1 MKKKL
6 LLLSLIV
13 LGIILY
19 PKDTYAFSSENYK
32 NKSLCGTYEVAGM
45 HADGVIDPVACF
57 NVFEDAQAWM
67 KNNGAEDL
75 VIFHRLNGKTVILDA
90 NMALVDLSVHSGTL
104 NFYTTKESSDAYTYM
119 NNESTYGGGDGAFI
133 EAAYSNLRQ
142 IFMAKVKIANFT
154 GWIAVDNY
162 EIVPITWVKSSSSYT
177 VTEESIR
184 HNYVTRVQ
192 DSYSGNAGSTIGP
205 KPDMLSTGT
214 YYSYDG
220 HFFYK
225 DRKTMLKDY
234 KNNTHN
240 NAVNKND
247 EYYNYYMYLS
257 NHTRTNYSSQNIDE
271 YIRNNMGYYRDVFGN
286 SASSGASRLYG
297 KGQFFYYVQEKYG
310 ANAVLALSLSR
321 NETKNGTSNLAI
333 NNNNGFGLNAV
344 DSNPNNGKSWYPS
357 FTYSIAKYGS
367 HWITHKYADVKE
379 WQYFGPQFGNK
390 GIGMNVKY
398 ASDPYW
404 SEKMAANYYS
414 LDKSKGLQD
423 YNYYQLGVLKQG
435 AVIARSDAS
444 NSAKEVYKYPE
455 AEDAVV
461 IVGEKEGETV
471 NGDATW
477 YEVVSDLN
485 LDSNYNEKGE
495 GEAYNWD
502 MTVYVPAAYIKKIN
516 KGKNGYVSPNS
527 VTKYQDSEYE
537 YDLYVE
543 EADVKPKV
551 AKSVK
556 ETSFYYD
563 SALTTKKDQKLVN
576 NRYVMVYSA
585 AYDKNGVAVSYL
597 VTSDYWYD
605 QKEWVP
611 ADSITFVTSDY
622 GKFSVTASGNQYTW
636 VNSNTED
643 IEETKISGHYTNSY
657 APILEEKVVNG
668 QTWYKV
674 PVDISGTTDEFGWT
688 LASAPNV
695 YVEKRNAKAANTA
708 PVIIAED
715 KTIVQGTKFNYKEG
729 VTATDNEDG
738 PLTDKIEVVEET
750 VKIDVVGSYQVT
762 YKVTDKNNATTTKT
776 ITVTVTE
783 NQKPVINAEDKEVI
797 QYRELD
803 ELDGVSATDEE
814 DGKVEVKVKNSTVK
828 LDTPGDYEITY
839 QATDTYNQTT
849 EKTIKVTVIKDE
861 APVINAEDKT
871 ITQGT
876 KFEALKDVTAEDKEE
891 GKIKEI
897 EVVKN
902 DVKEKEIGKY
912 EVTYKAVDSYKNET
926 TKTITVTVVENQ
938 KPVINAEDKTIY
950 LNEEFDELDGVTAE
964 DPEDGKIEKIEVI
977 QNDVKTDEVGK
988 YKVIYRVEDTF
999 GNVVEKEITVTV
1011 EEKKIEEK
1019 DGTFYFEYLKKV
1031 NGKLQIK
1038 GYNAIKGIDHTL
1050 DTDISFY
1057 IVFQDLKTGK
1067 EYTQELTRITDKEE
1081 ITRPVYSTDGKD
1093 YTYSWFKGNL
1103 DIDSLPD
1110 GDYNLYIVT
1119 ESKDYY
1125 AKSKVNNKVLKE
1137 QVAEYTS
1144 EKTVTTRNDYRDVE
1158 MPLQFV
1164 IRTEKIAEK
1173 TTDSLYNQ
1181 YTQYRTFAIEN
1192 NKLHIKGTAYSMGMN
1207 LSTSK
1212 KVTREIIFENQD
1224 NYKTYSYDLG
1234 SITNGLYEV
1243 GSALNDGLDKTRA
1256 WFDKTIDISNI
1267 PTGTYTIY
1275 IATQSNVN
1283 DYSELTELL
1292 SRNLDDVILEING
1305 KTYSFT
1311 IDTNER
1317 YRIEMNVEK
1326 SLK

>member
-19 PKDTYAFSSENYK
+19 PKNTYAFSSEDYK

-45 HADGVIDPVACF
+45 HADGEIAPVACF
-57 NVFEDAQAWM
+57 SVFEDAQAWM

-177 VTEESIR
+177 VTAESIR

-192 DSYSGNAGSTIGP
+192 DTYSGNAGSTIGP

-240 NAVNKND
+240 NAVNKNN

-321 NETKNGTSNLAI
+321 NETGNGRSNLAI

-636 VNSNTED
+636 VNSNTQD
-643 IEETKISGHYTNSY
+643 IEATKISGQYHNSY

-695 YVEKRNAKAANTA
+695 YVEKRNAKAENTA
-708 PVIIAED
+708 PIITASN
-715 KTIVQGTKFNYKEG
+715 KTIVQGTKFDYKAG

-762 YKVTDKNNATTTKT
+762 YKVTDKNNVTTTKT

-839 QATDTYNQTT
+839 QATDTYKQTT

-876 KFEALKDVTAEDKEE
+876 KFKPLEGVTAEDKEE
-891 GKIKEI
+891 GEIKDI

-902 DVKEKEIGKY
+902 DVNEKVIDTY

-926 TKTITVTVVENQ
+926 TKTIKVTVVENQ

-950 LNEEFDELDGVTAE
+950 LNEKFNPLEGVTAE

-977 QNDVKTDEVGK
+977 QNDVKTDEVGT

-1011 EEKKIEEK
+1011 EEKKLEEK
-1019 DGTFYFEYLKKV
+1019 SGEFYLESLEWNNDDKKFTVSGYLIIYDINNENKEYEVVFKDKNSDKEYTVKVNSWIKDTPYDLGKV
-1031 NGKLQIK
+1031 NG
-1038 GYNAIKGIDHTL
+1038 N
-1050 DTDISFY
+1050 S
-1057 IVFQDLKTGK
+1057 
-1067 EYTQELTRITDKEE
+1067 
-1081 ITRPVYSTDGKD
+1081 YSN
-1093 YTYSWFKGNL
+1093 SWFKGTL
-1103 DIDSLPD
+1103 DMTDIPN
-1110 GDYNLYIVT
+1110 GDYELYMKATNDKYYTEQIFDNLFNVTIDKRGEDNVHGYNFKVLQNYKSQKMEINIREELYTTSQAPTYRDMINGYEQIEFQDNKLYIQGYSYNYAGTYDNPDNIKRVLIL
-1119 ESKDYY
+1119 ENQKDYSQKY
-1125 AKSKVNNKVLKE
+1125 IDLGCTKGPYEITSLDDKSKKYVWYEKAVN
-1137 QVAEYTS
+1137 
-1144 EKTVTTRNDYRDVE
+1144 
-1158 MPLQFV
+1158 
-1164 IRTEKIAEK
+1164 
-1173 TTDSLYNQ
+1173 
-1181 YTQYRTFAIEN
+1181 IEN
-1192 NKLHIKGTAYSMGMN
+1192 LEK
-1207 LSTSK
+1207 
-1212 KVTREIIFENQD
+1212 
-1224 NYKTYSYDLG
+1224 
-1234 SITNGLYEV
+1234 
-1243 GSALNDGLDKTRA
+1243 
-1256 WFDKTIDISNI
+1256 
-1267 PTGTYTIY
+1267 GTYTLQVY
-1275 IATQSNVN
+1275 TKTRDAEDYGDLN
-1283 DYSELTELL
+1283 DLFG
-1292 SRNLDDVILEING
+1292 ILETKKTTIGN
-1305 KTYSFT
+1305 KTYQ
-1311 IDTNER
+1311 IQINKDRENR
-1317 YRIEMNVEK
+1317 VE
-1326 SLK
+1326 LIVE

>member
-19 PKDTYAFSSENYK
+19 PKNTYAFSSEDYK

-57 NVFEDAQAWM
+57 SVFEDAQAWM

-321 NETKNGTSNLAI
+321 NETGNGRSNLAI

-485 LDSNYNEKGE
+485 LDSNYNEEGE

-695 YVEKRNAKAANTA
+695 YVEKRNAKAENTA
-708 PVIIAED
+708 PIITASN
-715 KTIVQGTKFNYKEG
+715 KTIVQGTIFDYKAG

-750 VKIDVVGSYQVT
+750 VKIDTVGSYQVT
-762 YKVTDKNNATTTKT
+762 YRVTDKNNVTTTKT

-783 NQKPVINAEDKEVI
+783 NKKPVINAEDKEVI
-797 QYRELD
+797 QYRELN

-977 QNDVKTDEVGK
+977 QNDVKTDEVGT

-1011 EEKKIEEK
+1011 EEKKLEEK
-1019 DGTFYFEYLKKV
+1019 SGEFYLESLEWNNDDKKFTVSGYLIIYDINNENKEYEVVFKDKNSDKEYTVKVNSWIKDTPYDLGKV
-1031 NGKLQIK
+1031 NG
-1038 GYNAIKGIDHTL
+1038 N
-1050 DTDISFY
+1050 S
-1057 IVFQDLKTGK
+1057 
-1067 EYTQELTRITDKEE
+1067 
-1081 ITRPVYSTDGKD
+1081 YSN
-1093 YTYSWFKGNL
+1093 SWFKGTL
-1103 DIDSLPD
+1103 DMTDIPN
-1110 GDYNLYIVT
+1110 GDYELYMKATNDKYYTEQIFDNLFNVTIDKRGEDNVHGYNFKVLQNYKSQKMEINIREELYTTSQAPTYRDMINGYEQIEFQDNKLYIQGYSYNYAGTYDNPDNIKRVLIL
-1119 ESKDYY
+1119 ENQKDYSQKY
-1125 AKSKVNNKVLKE
+1125 IDLGCTKGPYEITSLDDKSKKYVWYEKAVN
-1137 QVAEYTS
+1137 
-1144 EKTVTTRNDYRDVE
+1144 
-1158 MPLQFV
+1158 
-1164 IRTEKIAEK
+1164 
-1173 TTDSLYNQ
+1173 
-1181 YTQYRTFAIEN
+1181 IEN
-1192 NKLHIKGTAYSMGMN
+1192 LEK
-1207 LSTSK
+1207 
-1212 KVTREIIFENQD
+1212 
-1224 NYKTYSYDLG
+1224 
-1234 SITNGLYEV
+1234 
-1243 GSALNDGLDKTRA
+1243 
-1256 WFDKTIDISNI
+1256 
-1267 PTGTYTIY
+1267 GTYTLQVY
-1275 IATQSNVN
+1275 TKTRDAEDYGDLN
-1283 DYSELTELL
+1283 DLFG
-1292 SRNLDDVILEING
+1292 ILETKKTTIGN
-1305 KTYSFT
+1305 KTYQ
-1311 IDTNER
+1311 IQINKDRENR
-1317 YRIEMNVEK
+1317 VE
-1326 SLK
+1326 LIVE

>member
-19 PKDTYAFSSENYK
+19 PKNTYAFSSADYK

-57 NVFEDAQAWM
+57 SVFEDAQAWM

-205 KPDMLSTGT
+205 KPDMLSTST

-321 NETKNGTSNLAI
+321 NETGNGRSNLAI

-435 AVIARSDAS
+435 AVIARNDAS

-674 PVDISGTTDEFGWT
+674 PVDISGTTNEFGWT

-750 VKIDVVGSYQVT
+750 VKIDTVGSYQVT
-762 YKVTDKNNATTTKT
+762 YQVTDKNNTTTTKT

-783 NQKPVINAEDKEVI
+783 NKKPVINAEDKEVT
-797 QYRELD
+797 QYRELN

-977 QNDVKTDEVGK
+977 KNDVKTDEVGT

-1011 EEKKIEEK
+1011 EEKKLEEK
-1019 DGTFYFEYLKKV
+1019 SGEFYLESLEWNNDDKKFTVSGYLIIYDINNENKEYEVVFKDKNSDKEYTVKVNSWIKDTPYDLGKV
-1031 NGKLQIK
+1031 NG
-1038 GYNAIKGIDHTL
+1038 N
-1050 DTDISFY
+1050 S
-1057 IVFQDLKTGK
+1057 
-1067 EYTQELTRITDKEE
+1067 
-1081 ITRPVYSTDGKD
+1081 YSN
-1093 YTYSWFKGNL
+1093 SWFKGTL
-1103 DIDSLPD
+1103 DMTDIPN
-1110 GDYNLYIVT
+1110 GDYELYMKATNDKYYTEQIFDNLFNVTIDKRGEDNVHGYNFKVLQNYKSQKMEINIREELYTTSQSPTYRDMINGYEQIEFQDNKLYIQGYSYNYAGTYDNPDNIKRVLIL
-1119 ESKDYY
+1119 ENQKDYSQKY
-1125 AKSKVNNKVLKE
+1125 IDLGCTKGPYEITSLDDKSKKYVWYEKAVN
-1137 QVAEYTS
+1137 
-1144 EKTVTTRNDYRDVE
+1144 
-1158 MPLQFV
+1158 
-1164 IRTEKIAEK
+1164 
-1173 TTDSLYNQ
+1173 
-1181 YTQYRTFAIEN
+1181 IEN
-1192 NKLHIKGTAYSMGMN
+1192 LEK
-1207 LSTSK
+1207 
-1212 KVTREIIFENQD
+1212 
-1224 NYKTYSYDLG
+1224 
-1234 SITNGLYEV
+1234 
-1243 GSALNDGLDKTRA
+1243 
-1256 WFDKTIDISNI
+1256 
-1267 PTGTYTIY
+1267 GTYTLQVY
-1275 IATQSNVN
+1275 TKTRDAEDYGDLN
-1283 DYSELTELL
+1283 DLFG
-1292 SRNLDDVILEING
+1292 ILETKKTTIGN
-1305 KTYSFT
+1305 KTYQ
-1311 IDTNER
+1311 IQINKDRENR
-1317 YRIEMNVEK
+1317 VE
-1326 SLK
+1326 LIVE

>member
-19 PKDTYAFSSENYK
+19 PKNTYAFSSEDYK

-57 NVFEDAQAWM
+57 SVFEDAQAWM

-104 NFYTTKESSDAYTYM
+104 NFYTTKETADAYTYM
-119 NNESTYGGGDGAFI
+119 SNSSTYGGTDGAFI

-154 GWIAVDNY
+154 GWVAVDNY

-177 VTEESIR
+177 VTEDSIR
-184 HNYVTRVQ
+184 HNYVTKVQ
-192 DSYSGNAGSTIGP
+192 ESYNGNSGSTIGP

-240 NAVNKND
+240 NAVNKDN

-271 YIRNNMGYYRDVFGN
+271 YIRNNMGYYREVFGN
-286 SASSGASRLYG
+286 AASSGASRLYG
-297 KGQFFYYVQEKYG
+297 KGQFFYYAQEKHG
-310 ANAVLALSLSR
+310 VNAVLSLSLSR
-321 NETKNGTSNLAI
+321 NETGNGRSNLSI
-333 NNNNGFGLNAV
+333 NKNNGFGLNAV
-344 DSNPNNGKSWYPS
+344 DSSPTNSADWYAT
-357 FTYSIAKYGS
+357 FTESILGYAS
-367 HWITHKYADVKE
+367 HWITQRYADVTQ
-379 WQYFGPQFGNK
+379 WHYFGPQFGNK

-435 AVIARSDAS
+435 SVIARSDAK
-444 NSAKEVYKYPE
+444 NSAKEVYKFPE

-461 IVGEKEGETV
+461 IVGEKEGDVV

-477 YEVVSDLN
+477 YELVSDLN
-485 LDSNYNEKGE
+485 LDDNYNEQADGKD
-495 GEAYNWD
+495 YNWNK
-502 MTVYVPAAYIKKIN
+502 TVYVPATYIKKIN

-543 EADVKPKV
+543 DTTLKPKV

-563 SALTTKKDQKLVN
+563 SALTTKKEQKLVN

-657 APILEEKVVNG
+657 APILEEKVVDG
-668 QTWYKV
+668 QIWYRV
-674 PVDISGTTDEFGWT
+674 PVDISGTTNEFGWT

-738 PLTDKIEVVEET
+738 SLTDKIEVVEET
-750 VKIDVVGSYQVT
+750 VNIDVVGSYQVT

-783 NQKPVINAEDKEVI
+783 NKKPVINAEDKEVI
-797 QYRELD
+797 QYRELN

-849 EKTIKVTVIKDE
+849 EKTIKITVIKDE

-977 QNDVKTDEVGK
+977 KNDVKTDEVGT

-1011 EEKKIEEK
+1011 EEKKLEEK
-1019 DGTFYFEYLKKV
+1019 SGEFYLESLEWNNDDKKFTVSGYLIIYDINNENKEYEVVFKDKNSDKEYTVKVNSWIKDTPYDLGKV
-1031 NGKLQIK
+1031 NG
-1038 GYNAIKGIDHTL
+1038 N
-1050 DTDISFY
+1050 S
-1057 IVFQDLKTGK
+1057 
-1067 EYTQELTRITDKEE
+1067 
-1081 ITRPVYSTDGKD
+1081 YSN
-1093 YTYSWFKGNL
+1093 SWFKGTL
-1103 DIDSLPD
+1103 DMTDIPN
-1110 GDYNLYIVT
+1110 GDYELYMKATNDKYYTEQIFDNLFNVTIDKRGEDNVHGYNFKVLQNYKSQKMEINIREELYTTSQAPTYRDMINGYEQIEFQDNKLYIQGYSYNYAGTYDNPDNIKRVLIL
-1119 ESKDYY
+1119 ENQKDYSQKY
-1125 AKSKVNNKVLKE
+1125 IDLGCTKGPYEITSLDDKSKKYVWYEKAVN
-1137 QVAEYTS
+1137 
-1144 EKTVTTRNDYRDVE
+1144 
-1158 MPLQFV
+1158 
-1164 IRTEKIAEK
+1164 
-1173 TTDSLYNQ
+1173 
-1181 YTQYRTFAIEN
+1181 IEN
-1192 NKLHIKGTAYSMGMN
+1192 LEK
-1207 LSTSK
+1207 
-1212 KVTREIIFENQD
+1212 
-1224 NYKTYSYDLG
+1224 
-1234 SITNGLYEV
+1234 
-1243 GSALNDGLDKTRA
+1243 
-1256 WFDKTIDISNI
+1256 
-1267 PTGTYTIY
+1267 GTYTLQVY
-1275 IATQSNVN
+1275 TKTRDAEDYGDLN
-1283 DYSELTELL
+1283 DLFG
-1292 SRNLDDVILEING
+1292 ILETKKTTIGN
-1305 KTYSFT
+1305 KTYQ
-1311 IDTNER
+1311 IQINKDRENR
-1317 YRIEMNVEK
+1317 VE
-1326 SLK
+1326 LIVE

>member
-19 PKDTYAFSSENYK
+19 PKNTYAFSSEDYK

-57 NVFEDAQAWM
+57 SVFEDAQAWM

-104 NFYTTKESSDAYTYM
+104 NFYTAKESSDAYTYM

-321 NETKNGTSNLAI
+321 NETGNGRSNLAI

-750 VKIDVVGSYQVT
+750 VKIDTVGSYQVT
-762 YKVTDKNNATTTKT
+762 YRVTDKNNTTTTKT

-783 NQKPVINAEDKEVI
+783 NKKPVINAEDKEVT
-797 QYRELD
+797 QYRELN

-977 QNDVKTDEVGK
+977 KNDVKTDEVGT

-1011 EEKKIEEK
+1011 EEKKLEEK
-1019 DGTFYFEYLKKV
+1019 SGEFYLESLEWNNDDKKFTVSGYLIIYDINNENKEYEVVFKDKNSDKEYTVKVNSWIKDTPYDLGKV
-1031 NGKLQIK
+1031 NG
-1038 GYNAIKGIDHTL
+1038 N
-1050 DTDISFY
+1050 S
-1057 IVFQDLKTGK
+1057 
-1067 EYTQELTRITDKEE
+1067 
-1081 ITRPVYSTDGKD
+1081 YSN
-1093 YTYSWFKGNL
+1093 SWFKGTL
-1103 DIDSLPD
+1103 DMTDIPN
-1110 GDYNLYIVT
+1110 GDYELYMKATNDKYYTEQIFDNLFNVTIDKRGEDNVHGYNFKVLQNYKSQKMEINIREELYTTSQAPTYRDMINGYEQIEFQDNKLYIQGYSYNYAGTYDNPDNIKRVLIL
-1119 ESKDYY
+1119 ENQKDYSQKY
-1125 AKSKVNNKVLKE
+1125 IDLGCTKGPYEITSLDDKSKKYVWYEKAVN
-1137 QVAEYTS
+1137 
-1144 EKTVTTRNDYRDVE
+1144 
-1158 MPLQFV
+1158 
-1164 IRTEKIAEK
+1164 
-1173 TTDSLYNQ
+1173 
-1181 YTQYRTFAIEN
+1181 IEN
-1192 NKLHIKGTAYSMGMN
+1192 LEK
-1207 LSTSK
+1207 
-1212 KVTREIIFENQD
+1212 
-1224 NYKTYSYDLG
+1224 
-1234 SITNGLYEV
+1234 
-1243 GSALNDGLDKTRA
+1243 
-1256 WFDKTIDISNI
+1256 
-1267 PTGTYTIY
+1267 GTYTLQVY
-1275 IATQSNVN
+1275 TKTRDAEDYGDLN
-1283 DYSELTELL
+1283 DLFG
-1292 SRNLDDVILEING
+1292 ILETKKTTIGN
-1305 KTYSFT
+1305 KTYQ
-1311 IDTNER
+1311 IQINKDRENR
-1317 YRIEMNVEK
+1317 VE
-1326 SLK
+1326 LIVE

>member
-19 PKDTYAFSSENYK
+19 PKNTYAFSSEDYK

-57 NVFEDAQAWM
+57 SVFEDAQAWM

-695 YVEKRNAKAANTA
+695 YVEKRNAKAENTA
-708 PVIIAED
+708 PIITASN
-715 KTIVQGTKFNYKEG
+715 KTIVQGTKFDYKAG

-762 YKVTDKNNATTTKT
+762 YRVTDKNNTTTTKT

-783 NQKPVINAEDKEVI
+783 NKKPVINAEDKEVI
-797 QYRELD
+797 QYRELN

-839 QATDTYNQTT
+839 QATDTYKQTT

-876 KFEALKDVTAEDKEE
+876 KFKPLEGVTAEDKEE
-891 GKIKEI
+891 GEIKDI

-902 DVKEKEIGKY
+902 DVNEKVIDTY

-950 LNEEFDELDGVTAE
+950 LNEKFNPLEGVTAE
-964 DPEDGKIEKIEVI
+964 DPEDGEIKDIEVV
-977 QNDVKTDEVGK
+977 QNDVKTDEPGA

-1011 EEKKIEEK
+1011 EEKKLEEK
-1019 DGTFYFEYLKKV
+1019 SGEFYLESLEWNNDDKKFTVSGYLIIYDINNENKEYEVVFKDKNSDKEYTVKVNSWIKDTPYDLGKV
-1031 NGKLQIK
+1031 NG
-1038 GYNAIKGIDHTL
+1038 N
-1050 DTDISFY
+1050 S
-1057 IVFQDLKTGK
+1057 
-1067 EYTQELTRITDKEE
+1067 
-1081 ITRPVYSTDGKD
+1081 YSN
-1093 YTYSWFKGNL
+1093 SWFKGTL
-1103 DIDSLPD
+1103 DMTDIPN
-1110 GDYNLYIVT
+1110 GDYELYMKATNDKYYTEQIFDNLFNVTIDKRGEDNVHGYNFKVLQNYKSQKMEINIREELYTTSQAPTYRDMINGYEQIEFQDNKLYIQGYSYNYAGTYDNPDNIKRVLIL
-1119 ESKDYY
+1119 ENQKDYSQKY
-1125 AKSKVNNKVLKE
+1125 IDLGCTKGPYEITSLDDKSKKYVWYEKAVN
-1137 QVAEYTS
+1137 
-1144 EKTVTTRNDYRDVE
+1144 
-1158 MPLQFV
+1158 
-1164 IRTEKIAEK
+1164 
-1173 TTDSLYNQ
+1173 
-1181 YTQYRTFAIEN
+1181 IEN
-1192 NKLHIKGTAYSMGMN
+1192 LEK
-1207 LSTSK
+1207 
-1212 KVTREIIFENQD
+1212 
-1224 NYKTYSYDLG
+1224 
-1234 SITNGLYEV
+1234 
-1243 GSALNDGLDKTRA
+1243 
-1256 WFDKTIDISNI
+1256 
-1267 PTGTYTIY
+1267 GTYTLQVY
-1275 IATQSNVN
+1275 TKTRDAEDYGDLN
-1283 DYSELTELL
+1283 DLFG
-1292 SRNLDDVILEING
+1292 ILETKKTTIGN
-1305 KTYSFT
+1305 KTYQ
-1311 IDTNER
+1311 IQINKDRENR
-1317 YRIEMNVEK
+1317 VE
-1326 SLK
+1326 LIVE

>member
-19 PKDTYAFSSENYK
+19 PKETYAFSSEDYK

-57 NVFEDAQAWM
+57 SGFEDAQAWM
-67 KNNGAEDL
+67 RNNGAEDL

-104 NFYTTKESSDAYTYM
+104 NFYTTKETADAYTYM
-119 NNESTYGGGDGAFI
+119 SNSSTYGGTDGAFI

-154 GWIAVDNY
+154 GWVAVDNY

-177 VTEESIR
+177 VTEDSIR
-184 HNYVTRVQ
+184 HNYVTKVQ
-192 DSYSGNAGSTIGP
+192 ESYNGNSGSTIGP

-240 NAVNKND
+240 NAVNKDN

-271 YIRNNMGYYRDVFGN
+271 YIRNNMGYYREVFGN
-286 SASSGASRLYG
+286 AASSGASRLYG
-297 KGQFFYYVQEKYG
+297 KGQFFYYAQEKHG
-310 ANAVLALSLSR
+310 VNAVLSLSLSR
-321 NETKNGTSNLAI
+321 NETGNGRSNLSI
-333 NNNNGFGLNAV
+333 NKNNGFGLNAV
-344 DSNPNNGKSWYPS
+344 DSSPTNSADWYAT
-357 FTYSIAKYGS
+357 FTESILGYAS
-367 HWITHKYADVKE
+367 HWITQRYADVTQ
-379 WQYFGPQFGNK
+379 WHYFGPQFGNK

-435 AVIARSDAS
+435 AVIARSDAK
-444 NSAKEVYKYPE
+444 NSAKEVYKFPE

-461 IVGEKEGETV
+461 IVGEKEGDVV

-477 YEVVSDLN
+477 YELVSDLN
-485 LDSNYNEKGE
+485 LDDNYNEQADGKD
-495 GEAYNWD
+495 YNWNK
-502 MTVYVPAAYIKKIN
+502 TVYVPATYIKKIN
-516 KGKNGYVSPNS
+516 KGKNGYISPNS

-543 EADVKPKV
+543 DTTLKPKV

-636 VNSNTED
+636 VNSNTQD
-643 IEETKISGHYTNSY
+643 IEATKISGQYHNSY

-668 QTWYKV
+668 QTWYRV
-674 PVDISGTTDEFGWT
+674 PVDISGTTNEFGWT

-738 PLTDKIEVVEET
+738 SLTDKIEVVEET
-750 VKIDVVGSYQVT
+750 VNIDVVGSYQVT

-783 NQKPVINAEDKEVI
+783 NKKPVINAEDKEVI
-797 QYRELD
+797 QYRELN

-849 EKTIKVTVIKDE
+849 EKTIKITVIKDE

-977 QNDVKTDEVGK
+977 KNDVKTDEVGT

-1011 EEKKIEEK
+1011 EEKKLEEK
-1019 DGTFYFEYLKKV
+1019 SGEFYLESLEWNNDDKKFTVSGYLIIYDINNENKEYEVVFKDKNSDKEYTVKVNSWIKDTPYDLGKV
-1031 NGKLQIK
+1031 NG
-1038 GYNAIKGIDHTL
+1038 N
-1050 DTDISFY
+1050 S
-1057 IVFQDLKTGK
+1057 
-1067 EYTQELTRITDKEE
+1067 
-1081 ITRPVYSTDGKD
+1081 YSN
-1093 YTYSWFKGNL
+1093 SWFKGTL
-1103 DIDSLPD
+1103 DMTDIPN
-1110 GDYNLYIVT
+1110 GDYELYMKATNDKYYTEQIFDNLFNVTIDKRGEDNVHGYNFKVLQNYKSQKMEINIREELYTTSQAPTYRDMINGYEQIEFQDNKLYIQGYSYNYAGTYDNPDNIKRVLIL
-1119 ESKDYY
+1119 ENQKDYSQKY
-1125 AKSKVNNKVLKE
+1125 IDLGCTKGPYEITSLDDKSKKYVWYEKAVN
-1137 QVAEYTS
+1137 
-1144 EKTVTTRNDYRDVE
+1144 
-1158 MPLQFV
+1158 
-1164 IRTEKIAEK
+1164 
-1173 TTDSLYNQ
+1173 
-1181 YTQYRTFAIEN
+1181 IEN
-1192 NKLHIKGTAYSMGMN
+1192 LEK
-1207 LSTSK
+1207 
-1212 KVTREIIFENQD
+1212 
-1224 NYKTYSYDLG
+1224 
-1234 SITNGLYEV
+1234 
-1243 GSALNDGLDKTRA
+1243 
-1256 WFDKTIDISNI
+1256 
-1267 PTGTYTIY
+1267 GTYTLQVY
-1275 IATQSNVN
+1275 TKTRDAEDYGDLN
-1283 DYSELTELL
+1283 DLFG
-1292 SRNLDDVILEING
+1292 ILETKKTTIGN
-1305 KTYSFT
+1305 KTYQ
-1311 IDTNER
+1311 IQINKDRENR
-1317 YRIEMNVEK
+1317 VE
-1326 SLK
+1326 LIVE

>member
-19 PKDTYAFSSENYK
+19 PKNTYAFSSEDYK

-45 HADGVIDPVACF
+45 HADGEIAPVACF
-57 NVFEDAQAWM
+57 SVFEDAQAWM

-177 VTEESIR
+177 VTAESIR

-192 DSYSGNAGSTIGP
+192 DTYSGNAGSTIGP

-240 NAVNKND
+240 NAVNKNN

-321 NETKNGTSNLAI
+321 NETGNGRSNLAI

-636 VNSNTED
+636 VNSNTQD
-643 IEETKISGHYTNSY
+643 IEATKISGQYHNSY

-695 YVEKRNAKAANTA
+695 YVEKRNAKAENTA
-708 PVIIAED
+708 PIITASN
-715 KTIVQGTKFNYKEG
+715 KTIVQGTKFDYKAG

-762 YKVTDKNNATTTKT
+762 YKVTDKNNVTTTKT

-839 QATDTYNQTT
+839 QATDTYKQTT

-876 KFEALKDVTAEDKEE
+876 KFKPLEGVTAEDKEE
-891 GKIKEI
+891 GEIKDI

-902 DVKEKEIGKY
+902 DVNEKVIDTY

-926 TKTITVTVVENQ
+926 TKTIKVTVVENQ

-950 LNEEFDELDGVTAE
+950 LNEKFNPLEGVTAE
-964 DPEDGKIEKIEVI
+964 DPEDGEIKDIEVV
-977 QNDVKTDEVGK
+977 QNDVKTDEPGA
-988 YKVIYRVEDTF
+988 YRVIYRVEDTF

-1011 EEKKIEEK
+1011 EEKKLEEK
-1019 DGTFYFEYLKKV
+1019 SGEFYLESLEWNNDDKKFTVSGYLIIYDINNENKEYEVVFKDKNSDKEYTVKVNSWIKDTPYDLGKV
-1031 NGKLQIK
+1031 NG
-1038 GYNAIKGIDHTL
+1038 N
-1050 DTDISFY
+1050 S
-1057 IVFQDLKTGK
+1057 
-1067 EYTQELTRITDKEE
+1067 
-1081 ITRPVYSTDGKD
+1081 YSN
-1093 YTYSWFKGNL
+1093 SWFKGTL
-1103 DIDSLPD
+1103 DMTDIPN
-1110 GDYNLYIVT
+1110 GDYELYMKATNDKYYTEQIFDNLFNVTIDKRGEDNVHGYNFKVLQNYKSQKMEINIREELYTTSQAPTYRDMINGYEQIEFQDNKLYIQGYSYNYAGTYDNPDNIKRVLIL
-1119 ESKDYY
+1119 ENQKDYSQKY
-1125 AKSKVNNKVLKE
+1125 IDLGCTKGPYEITSLDDKSKKYVWYEKAVN
-1137 QVAEYTS
+1137 
-1144 EKTVTTRNDYRDVE
+1144 
-1158 MPLQFV
+1158 
-1164 IRTEKIAEK
+1164 
-1173 TTDSLYNQ
+1173 
-1181 YTQYRTFAIEN
+1181 IEN
-1192 NKLHIKGTAYSMGMN
+1192 LEK
-1207 LSTSK
+1207 
-1212 KVTREIIFENQD
+1212 
-1224 NYKTYSYDLG
+1224 
-1234 SITNGLYEV
+1234 
-1243 GSALNDGLDKTRA
+1243 
-1256 WFDKTIDISNI
+1256 
-1267 PTGTYTIY
+1267 GTYTLQVY
-1275 IATQSNVN
+1275 TKTRDAEDYGDLN
-1283 DYSELTELL
+1283 DLFG
-1292 SRNLDDVILEING
+1292 ILETKKTTIGN
-1305 KTYSFT
+1305 KTYQ
-1311 IDTNER
+1311 IQINKDRENR
-1317 YRIEMNVEK
+1317 VE
-1326 SLK
+1326 LIVE

>member
-19 PKDTYAFSSENYK
+19 PKETYAFSSEDYK

-57 NVFEDAQAWM
+57 SGFEDAQAWM
-67 KNNGAEDL
+67 RNNGAEDL

-104 NFYTTKESSDAYTYM
+104 NFYTTKETADAYTYM
-119 NNESTYGGGDGAFI
+119 SNSSTYGGTDGAFI

-154 GWIAVDNY
+154 GWVAVDNY

-184 HNYVTRVQ
+184 HNYVTKVQ
-192 DSYSGNAGSTIGP
+192 ESYNGNSGSTIGP

-240 NAVNKND
+240 NAVNKDN

-271 YIRNNMGYYRDVFGN
+271 YIRNNMGYYREVFGN
-286 SASSGASRLYG
+286 AASSGASRLYG
-297 KGQFFYYVQEKYG
+297 KGQFFYYAQEKHG
-310 ANAVLALSLSR
+310 VNAVLSLSLSR
-321 NETKNGTSNLAI
+321 NETGNGRSNLSI
-333 NNNNGFGLNAV
+333 NKNNGFGLNAV
-344 DSNPNNGKSWYPS
+344 DSSPTNSADWYAT
-357 FTYSIAKYGS
+357 FTESILGYAS
-367 HWITHKYADVKE
+367 HWITQRYADVTQ
-379 WQYFGPQFGNK
+379 WHYFGPQFGNK

-435 AVIARSDAS
+435 AVIARSDAK
-444 NSAKEVYKYPE
+444 NSAKEVYKFPE

-461 IVGEKEGETV
+461 IVGEKEGDVV

-477 YEVVSDLN
+477 YELVSDLN
-485 LDSNYNEKGE
+485 LDDNYNEQADGKD
-495 GEAYNWD
+495 YNWNK
-502 MTVYVPAAYIKKIN
+502 TVYVPATYIKKIN

-543 EADVKPKV
+543 DTTLKPKV

-563 SALTTKKDQKLVN
+563 SALTTKKEQKLVN

-657 APILEEKVVNG
+657 APILEEKVVDG
-668 QTWYKV
+668 QIWYRV
-674 PVDISGTTDEFGWT
+674 PVDISGTTNEFGWT

-738 PLTDKIEVVEET
+738 SLTDKIEVVEET
-750 VKIDVVGSYQVT
+750 VNIDVVGSYQVT

-783 NQKPVINAEDKEVI
+783 NKKPVINAEDKEVI
-797 QYRELD
+797 QYRELN

-849 EKTIKVTVIKDE
+849 EKTIKITVIKDE

-977 QNDVKTDEVGK
+977 KNDVKTDEVGT
-988 YKVIYRVEDTF
+988 YKVEDTF

-1011 EEKKIEEK
+1011 EEKKLEEK
-1019 DGTFYFEYLKKV
+1019 SGEFYLESLEWNNDDKKFTVSGYLIIYDINNENKEYEVVFKDKNSDKEYTVKVNSWIKDTPYDLGKV
-1031 NGKLQIK
+1031 NG
-1038 GYNAIKGIDHTL
+1038 N
-1050 DTDISFY
+1050 S
-1057 IVFQDLKTGK
+1057 
-1067 EYTQELTRITDKEE
+1067 
-1081 ITRPVYSTDGKD
+1081 YSN
-1093 YTYSWFKGNL
+1093 SWFKGTL
-1103 DIDSLPD
+1103 DMTDIPN
-1110 GDYNLYIVT
+1110 GDYELYMKATNDKYYTEQIFDNLFNVTIDKRGEDNVHGYNFKVLQNYKSQKMEINIREELYTTSQAPTYRDMINGYEQIEFQDNKLYIQGYSYNYAGTYDNPDNIKRVLIL
-1119 ESKDYY
+1119 ENQKDYSQKY
-1125 AKSKVNNKVLKE
+1125 IDLGCTKGPYEITSLDDKSKKYVWYEKAVN
-1137 QVAEYTS
+1137 
-1144 EKTVTTRNDYRDVE
+1144 
-1158 MPLQFV
+1158 
-1164 IRTEKIAEK
+1164 
-1173 TTDSLYNQ
+1173 
-1181 YTQYRTFAIEN
+1181 IEN
-1192 NKLHIKGTAYSMGMN
+1192 LEK
-1207 LSTSK
+1207 
-1212 KVTREIIFENQD
+1212 
-1224 NYKTYSYDLG
+1224 
-1234 SITNGLYEV
+1234 
-1243 GSALNDGLDKTRA
+1243 
-1256 WFDKTIDISNI
+1256 
-1267 PTGTYTIY
+1267 GTYTLQVY
-1275 IATQSNVN
+1275 TKTRDAEDYGDLN
-1283 DYSELTELL
+1283 DLFG
-1292 SRNLDDVILEING
+1292 ILETKKTTIGN
-1305 KTYSFT
+1305 KTYQ
-1311 IDTNER
+1311 IQINKDRENR
-1317 YRIEMNVEK
+1317 VE
-1326 SLK
+1326 LIVE

>member
-19 PKDTYAFSSENYK
+19 PKNTYAFSSEDYK

-57 NVFEDAQAWM
+57 SVFEDAQAWM

-321 NETKNGTSNLAI
+321 NETGNGRSNLAI

-435 AVIARSDAS
+435 AVIARNDAS

-695 YVEKRNAKAANTA
+695 YVEKRNAKAENTA

-750 VKIDVVGSYQVT
+750 VKIDTVGSYQVT
-762 YKVTDKNNATTTKT
+762 YRVTDKNNTTTTKT

-783 NQKPVINAEDKEVI
+783 NKKPVINAEDKEVI
-797 QYRELD
+797 QYRELN

-839 QATDTYNQTT
+839 QATDTYKQTT

-876 KFEALKDVTAEDKEE
+876 KFKPLEGVTAEDKEE
-891 GKIKEI
+891 GEIKDI

-902 DVKEKEIGKY
+902 DVNEKVIDTY

-926 TKTITVTVVENQ
+926 TKTITITVVENQ

-950 LNEEFDELDGVTAE
+950 LNEKFNPLEGVTAE
-964 DPEDGKIEKIEVI
+964 DPEDGEIKDIEVV
-977 QNDVKTDEVGK
+977 QNDVKTDEPGA

-1011 EEKKIEEK
+1011 EEKKLEEK
-1019 DGTFYFEYLKKV
+1019 SGEFYLESLEWNNDDKKFTVSGYLIIYDINNENKEYEVVFKDKNSDKEYTVKVNSWIKDTPYDLGKV
-1031 NGKLQIK
+1031 NG
-1038 GYNAIKGIDHTL
+1038 N
-1050 DTDISFY
+1050 S
-1057 IVFQDLKTGK
+1057 
-1067 EYTQELTRITDKEE
+1067 
-1081 ITRPVYSTDGKD
+1081 YSN
-1093 YTYSWFKGNL
+1093 SWFKGTL
-1103 DIDSLPD
+1103 DMTDIPN
-1110 GDYNLYIVT
+1110 GDYELYMKATNDKYYTEQIFDNLFNVTIDKRGEDNAHGYNFKVLQNYKSQKMEINIREELYTTSQAPTYRDMINGYEQIEFQDNKLYIQGYSYNYAGT
-1119 ESKDYY
+1119 YDNPDNIKRILILENQKDYSQKY
-1125 AKSKVNNKVLKE
+1125 IDLGCTKGPYEITSLDDKSKKYVWYEKAVN
-1137 QVAEYTS
+1137 
-1144 EKTVTTRNDYRDVE
+1144 
-1158 MPLQFV
+1158 
-1164 IRTEKIAEK
+1164 
-1173 TTDSLYNQ
+1173 
-1181 YTQYRTFAIEN
+1181 IEN
-1192 NKLHIKGTAYSMGMN
+1192 LEK
-1207 LSTSK
+1207 
-1212 KVTREIIFENQD
+1212 
-1224 NYKTYSYDLG
+1224 
-1234 SITNGLYEV
+1234 
-1243 GSALNDGLDKTRA
+1243 
-1256 WFDKTIDISNI
+1256 
-1267 PTGTYTIY
+1267 GTYTLQVY
-1275 IATQSNVN
+1275 TKTRDAEDYGDLN
-1283 DYSELTELL
+1283 DLFG
-1292 SRNLDDVILEING
+1292 ILETKKTTIGN
-1305 KTYSFT
+1305 KTYQ
-1311 IDTNER
+1311 IQINKDRENR
-1317 YRIEMNVEK
+1317 VE
-1326 SLK
+1326 LIVE

>member
-19 PKDTYAFSSENYK
+19 PKNTYAFSSEDYK

-57 NVFEDAQAWM
+57 SVFEDAQAWM

-321 NETKNGTSNLAI
+321 NETGNGRSNLAI

-695 YVEKRNAKAANTA
+695 YVEKRNAKAENTA
-708 PVIIAED
+708 PIITASN
-715 KTIVQGTKFNYKEG
+715 KTIVQGTIFDYKAG

-750 VKIDVVGSYQVT
+750 VKIDTVGSYQVT
-762 YKVTDKNNATTTKT
+762 YRVTDKNNVTTTKT

-783 NQKPVINAEDKEVI
+783 NKKPVINAEDKEVI
-797 QYRELD
+797 QYRELN

-977 QNDVKTDEVGK
+977 QNDVKTDEVGT

-1011 EEKKIEEK
+1011 EEKKLEEK
-1019 DGTFYFEYLKKV
+1019 SGEFYLESLEWNNDDKKFTVSGYLIIYDINNENKEYEVVFKDKNSDKEYTVKVNSWIKDTPYDLGKV
-1031 NGKLQIK
+1031 NG
-1038 GYNAIKGIDHTL
+1038 N
-1050 DTDISFY
+1050 S
-1057 IVFQDLKTGK
+1057 
-1067 EYTQELTRITDKEE
+1067 
-1081 ITRPVYSTDGKD
+1081 YSN
-1093 YTYSWFKGNL
+1093 SWFKGTL
-1103 DIDSLPD
+1103 DMTDIPN
-1110 GDYNLYIVT
+1110 GDYELYMKATNDKYYTEQIFDNLFNVTIDKRGEDNVHGYNFKVLQNYKSQKMEINIREELYTTSQAPTYRDMINGYEQIEFQDNKLYIQGYSYNYAGTYDNPDNIKRVLIL
-1119 ESKDYY
+1119 ENQKDYSQKY
-1125 AKSKVNNKVLKE
+1125 IDLGCTKGPYEITSLDDKSKKYVWYEKAVN
-1137 QVAEYTS
+1137 
-1144 EKTVTTRNDYRDVE
+1144 
-1158 MPLQFV
+1158 
-1164 IRTEKIAEK
+1164 
-1173 TTDSLYNQ
+1173 
-1181 YTQYRTFAIEN
+1181 IEN
-1192 NKLHIKGTAYSMGMN
+1192 LEK
-1207 LSTSK
+1207 
-1212 KVTREIIFENQD
+1212 
-1224 NYKTYSYDLG
+1224 
-1234 SITNGLYEV
+1234 
-1243 GSALNDGLDKTRA
+1243 
-1256 WFDKTIDISNI
+1256 
-1267 PTGTYTIY
+1267 GTYTLQVY
-1275 IATQSNVN
+1275 TKTRDAEDYGDLN
-1283 DYSELTELL
+1283 DLFG
-1292 SRNLDDVILEING
+1292 ILETKKTTIGN
-1305 KTYSFT
+1305 KTYQ
-1311 IDTNER
+1311 IQINKDRENR
-1317 YRIEMNVEK
+1317 VE
-1326 SLK
+1326 LIVE

>member
-19 PKDTYAFSSENYK
+19 PKETYAFSSEDYK

-57 NVFEDAQAWM
+57 SGFEDAQAWM
-67 KNNGAEDL
+67 RNNGAEDL

-104 NFYTTKESSDAYTYM
+104 NFYTTKETADAYTYM
-119 NNESTYGGGDGAFI
+119 SNSSTYGGTDGAFI

-154 GWIAVDNY
+154 GWVAVDNY

-177 VTEESIR
+177 VTEDSIR
-184 HNYVTRVQ
+184 HNYVTKVQ
-192 DSYSGNAGSTIGP
+192 ESYNGNSGSTIGP

-240 NAVNKND
+240 NAVNKDN

-271 YIRNNMGYYRDVFGN
+271 YIRNNMGYYREVFGN
-286 SASSGASRLYG
+286 AASSGASRLYG
-297 KGQFFYYVQEKYG
+297 KGQFFYYAQEKHG
-310 ANAVLALSLSR
+310 VNAVLSLSLSR
-321 NETKNGTSNLAI
+321 NETGNGRSNLSI
-333 NNNNGFGLNAV
+333 NKNNGFGLNAV
-344 DSNPNNGKSWYPS
+344 DSSPTNSADWYAT
-357 FTYSIAKYGS
+357 FTESILGYAS
-367 HWITHKYADVKE
+367 HWITQRYADVTQ
-379 WQYFGPQFGNK
+379 WHYFGPQFGNK

-435 AVIARSDAS
+435 AVIARSDAK
-444 NSAKEVYKYPE
+444 NSAKEVYKFPE

-461 IVGEKEGETV
+461 IVGEKEGDVV

-477 YEVVSDLN
+477 YELVSDLN
-485 LDSNYNEKGE
+485 LDDNYNEQADGKD
-495 GEAYNWD
+495 YNWNK
-502 MTVYVPAAYIKKIN
+502 TVYVPATYIKKIN
-516 KGKNGYVSPNS
+516 KGKNGYISPNS

-543 EADVKPKV
+543 DTTLKPKV

-636 VNSNTED
+636 VNSNTQD
-643 IEETKISGHYTNSY
+643 IEATKISGQYHNSY

-668 QTWYKV
+668 QTWYRV
-674 PVDISGTTDEFGWT
+674 PVDISGTTNEFGWT

-695 YVEKRNAKAANTA
+695 YVEKKNAKAENTA
-708 PVIIAED
+708 PIITASD
-715 KTIVQGTKFNYKEG
+715 KTIVQGTQFDYKAG

-738 PLTDKIEVVEET
+738 SLTDKIEVVEET
-750 VKIDVVGSYQVT
+750 VNIDVVGSYQVT

-783 NQKPVINAEDKEVI
+783 NKKPVINAEDKEVI
-797 QYRELD
+797 QYRELN

-849 EKTIKVTVIKDE
+849 EKTIKITVIKDE

-977 QNDVKTDEVGK
+977 KNDVKTDEVGT

-1011 EEKKIEEK
+1011 EEKKLEEK
-1019 DGTFYFEYLKKV
+1019 SGEFYLESLEWNNDDKKFTVSGYLIIYDINNENKEYEVVFKDKNSDKEYTVKVNSWIKDTPYDLGKV
-1031 NGKLQIK
+1031 NG
-1038 GYNAIKGIDHTL
+1038 N
-1050 DTDISFY
+1050 S
-1057 IVFQDLKTGK
+1057 
-1067 EYTQELTRITDKEE
+1067 
-1081 ITRPVYSTDGKD
+1081 YSN
-1093 YTYSWFKGNL
+1093 SWFKGTL
-1103 DIDSLPD
+1103 DMTDIPN
-1110 GDYNLYIVT
+1110 GDYELYMKATNDKYYTEQIFDNLFNVTIDKRGEDNVHGYNFKVLQNYKSQKMEINIREELYTTSQAPTYRDMINGYEQIEFQDNKLYIQGYSYNYAGTYDNPDNIKRVLIL
-1119 ESKDYY
+1119 ENQKDYSQKY
-1125 AKSKVNNKVLKE
+1125 IDLGCTKGPYEITSLDDKSKKYVWYEKAVN
-1137 QVAEYTS
+1137 
-1144 EKTVTTRNDYRDVE
+1144 
-1158 MPLQFV
+1158 
-1164 IRTEKIAEK
+1164 
-1173 TTDSLYNQ
+1173 
-1181 YTQYRTFAIEN
+1181 IEN
-1192 NKLHIKGTAYSMGMN
+1192 LEK
-1207 LSTSK
+1207 
-1212 KVTREIIFENQD
+1212 
-1224 NYKTYSYDLG
+1224 
-1234 SITNGLYEV
+1234 
-1243 GSALNDGLDKTRA
+1243 
-1256 WFDKTIDISNI
+1256 
-1267 PTGTYTIY
+1267 GTYTLQVY
-1275 IATQSNVN
+1275 TKTRDAEDYGDLN
-1283 DYSELTELL
+1283 DLFG
-1292 SRNLDDVILEING
+1292 ILETKKTTIGN
-1305 KTYSFT
+1305 KTYQ
-1311 IDTNER
+1311 IQINKDRENR
-1317 YRIEMNVEK
+1317 VE
-1326 SLK
+1326 LIVE

>member
-19 PKDTYAFSSENYK
+19 PKNTYAFSSEDYK

-57 NVFEDAQAWM
+57 SVFEDAQAWM

-321 NETKNGTSNLAI
+321 NETGNGRSNLAI

-435 AVIARSDAS
+435 AVIARSDAN

-636 VNSNTED
+636 VNSNTQD
-643 IEETKISGHYTNSY
+643 IEATKISGQYHNSY
-657 APILEEKVVNG
+657 APILEEKVVDG
-668 QTWYKV
+668 QTWYRV
-674 PVDISGTTDEFGWT
+674 PVDISGTTNEFGWT

-695 YVEKRNAKAANTA
+695 YVEKKNAKAENTA
-708 PVIIAED
+708 PIITASD
-715 KTIVQGTKFNYKEG
+715 KTIVQGTQFDYKAG

-738 PLTDKIEVVEET
+738 SLTDKIEVVEET
-750 VKIDVVGSYQVT
+750 VNIDVVGSYQVT

-783 NQKPVINAEDKEVI
+783 NKKPVITASDKEVI

-803 ELDGVSATDEE
+803 ELDGVTATDPE

-828 LDTPGDYEITY
+828 LEEPGTYEITY
-839 QATDTYNQTT
+839 EATDSYKQTT

-861 APVINAEDKT
+861 APIINAEDKT

-876 KFEALKDVTAEDKEE
+876 KFKPLEGVTATDKEE
-891 GKIKEI
+891 GEIKDI
-897 EVVKN
+897 EVIKN
-902 DVKEKEIGKY
+902 DVNEKVIDTY

-977 QNDVKTDEVGK
+977 QNDVKTDEVGT

-1011 EEKKIEEK
+1011 EEKKLEEK
-1019 DGTFYFEYLKKV
+1019 SGEFYLESLEWNNDDKKFTVSGYLIIYDINNENKEYEVVFKDKNSDKEYTVKVNSWIKDTPYDLGKV
-1031 NGKLQIK
+1031 NG
-1038 GYNAIKGIDHTL
+1038 N
-1050 DTDISFY
+1050 S
-1057 IVFQDLKTGK
+1057 
-1067 EYTQELTRITDKEE
+1067 
-1081 ITRPVYSTDGKD
+1081 YSN
-1093 YTYSWFKGNL
+1093 SWFKGTL
-1103 DIDSLPD
+1103 DMTDIPN
-1110 GDYNLYIVT
+1110 GDYELYMKATNDKYYTEQIFDNLFNVTIDKRGEDNVHGYNFKVLQNYKSQKMEINIREELYTTSQAPTYRDMINGYEQIEFQDNKLYIQGYSYNYAGTYDNPDNIKRVLIL
-1119 ESKDYY
+1119 ENQKDYSQKY
-1125 AKSKVNNKVLKE
+1125 IDLGCTKGPYEITSLDDKSKKYVWYEKAVN
-1137 QVAEYTS
+1137 
-1144 EKTVTTRNDYRDVE
+1144 
-1158 MPLQFV
+1158 
-1164 IRTEKIAEK
+1164 
-1173 TTDSLYNQ
+1173 
-1181 YTQYRTFAIEN
+1181 IEN
-1192 NKLHIKGTAYSMGMN
+1192 LEK
-1207 LSTSK
+1207 
-1212 KVTREIIFENQD
+1212 
-1224 NYKTYSYDLG
+1224 
-1234 SITNGLYEV
+1234 
-1243 GSALNDGLDKTRA
+1243 
-1256 WFDKTIDISNI
+1256 
-1267 PTGTYTIY
+1267 GTYTLQVY
-1275 IATQSNVN
+1275 TKTRDAEDYGDLN
-1283 DYSELTELL
+1283 DLFG
-1292 SRNLDDVILEING
+1292 ILETKKTTIGN
-1305 KTYSFT
+1305 KTYQ
-1311 IDTNER
+1311 IQINKDRENR
-1317 YRIEMNVEK
+1317 VE
-1326 SLK
+1326 LIV

>member
-19 PKDTYAFSSENYK
+19 PKDTYAFSSEDYK

-57 NVFEDAQAWM
+57 SGFEDAQAWM
-67 KNNGAEDL
+67 RNNGAEDL

-104 NFYTTKESSDAYTYM
+104 NFYTTKETADAYTYM
-119 NNESTYGGGDGAFI
+119 SNSSTYGGTDGAFI

-154 GWIAVDNY
+154 GWVAVDNY

-177 VTEESIR
+177 VTEDSIR
-184 HNYVTRVQ
+184 HNYVTKVQ
-192 DSYSGNAGSTIGP
+192 ESYNGNSGSTIGP

-240 NAVNKND
+240 NAINKDN

-271 YIRNNMGYYRDVFGN
+271 YIRNNMGYYREVFGN
-286 SASSGASRLYG
+286 AASSGASRLYG
-297 KGQFFYYVQEKYG
+297 KGQFFYYAQEKHG
-310 ANAVLALSLSR
+310 VNAVLSLSLSR
-321 NETKNGTSNLAI
+321 NETGNGRSNLSI
-333 NNNNGFGLNAV
+333 NKNNGFGLNAV
-344 DSNPNNGKSWYPS
+344 DSSPTNSADWYAT
-357 FTYSIAKYGS
+357 FTESILGYAS
-367 HWITHKYADVKE
+367 HWITQRYADVTQ
-379 WQYFGPQFGNK
+379 WHYFGPQFGNK

-435 AVIARSDAS
+435 SVIARSDAK
-444 NSAKEVYKYPE
+444 NSAKEVYKFPE

-461 IVGEKEGETV
+461 IVGEKEGDVV

-477 YEVVSDLN
+477 YELVSDLN
-485 LDSNYNEKGE
+485 LDDNYNEQADGKD
-495 GEAYNWD
+495 YNWNK
-502 MTVYVPAAYIKKIN
+502 TVYVPATYIKKIN

-543 EADVKPKV
+543 DTTLKPKV

-750 VKIDVVGSYQVT
+750 VKIDTVGSYQVT
-762 YKVTDKNNATTTKT
+762 YRVTDKNNTTTTKT

-797 QYRELD
+797 QYRELN

-849 EKTIKVTVIKDE
+849 EKTIKITVIKDE

-977 QNDVKTDEVGK
+977 KNDVKTDEVGT

-1011 EEKKIEEK
+1011 EEKKLEEK
-1019 DGTFYFEYLKKV
+1019 SGEFYLESLEWNNDDKKFTVSGYLIIYDINNENKEYEVVFKDKNSDKEYTVKVNSWIKDTPYDLGKV
-1031 NGKLQIK
+1031 NG
-1038 GYNAIKGIDHTL
+1038 N
-1050 DTDISFY
+1050 S
-1057 IVFQDLKTGK
+1057 
-1067 EYTQELTRITDKEE
+1067 
-1081 ITRPVYSTDGKD
+1081 YSN
-1093 YTYSWFKGNL
+1093 SWFKGTL
-1103 DIDSLPD
+1103 DMTDIPN
-1110 GDYNLYIVT
+1110 GDYELYMKATNDKYYTEQIFDNLFNVTIDKRGEDNVHGYNFKVLQNYKSQKMEINIREELYTTSQAPTYRDMINGYEQIEFQDNKLYIQGYSYNYAGTYDNPDNIKRVLIL
-1119 ESKDYY
+1119 ENQKDYSQKY
-1125 AKSKVNNKVLKE
+1125 IDLGCTKGPYEITSLDDKSKKYVWYEKAVN
-1137 QVAEYTS
+1137 
-1144 EKTVTTRNDYRDVE
+1144 
-1158 MPLQFV
+1158 
-1164 IRTEKIAEK
+1164 
-1173 TTDSLYNQ
+1173 
-1181 YTQYRTFAIEN
+1181 IEN
-1192 NKLHIKGTAYSMGMN
+1192 LEK
-1207 LSTSK
+1207 
-1212 KVTREIIFENQD
+1212 
-1224 NYKTYSYDLG
+1224 
-1234 SITNGLYEV
+1234 
-1243 GSALNDGLDKTRA
+1243 
-1256 WFDKTIDISNI
+1256 
-1267 PTGTYTIY
+1267 GTYTLQVY
-1275 IATQSNVN
+1275 TKTRDAEDYGDLN
-1283 DYSELTELL
+1283 DLFG
-1292 SRNLDDVILEING
+1292 ILETKKTTIGN
-1305 KTYSFT
+1305 KTYQ
-1311 IDTNER
+1311 IQINKDRENR
-1317 YRIEMNVEK
+1317 VE
-1326 SLK
+1326 LIVE

>member
-19 PKDTYAFSSENYK
+19 PKETYAFSSEDYK

-57 NVFEDAQAWM
+57 SGFEDAQAWM
-67 KNNGAEDL
+67 RNNGAEDL

-104 NFYTTKESSDAYTYM
+104 NFYTTKETADAYTYM
-119 NNESTYGGGDGAFI
+119 SNSSTYGGTDGAFI

-154 GWIAVDNY
+154 GWVAVDNY

-184 HNYVTRVQ
+184 HNYVTKVQ
-192 DSYSGNAGSTIGP
+192 ESYNGNSGSTIGP

-240 NAVNKND
+240 NAVNKDN

-271 YIRNNMGYYRDVFGN
+271 YIRNNMGYYREVFGN
-286 SASSGASRLYG
+286 AASSGASRLYG
-297 KGQFFYYVQEKYG
+297 KGQFFYYAQEKHG
-310 ANAVLALSLSR
+310 VNAVLSLSLSR
-321 NETKNGTSNLAI
+321 NETGNGRSNLSI
-333 NNNNGFGLNAV
+333 NKNNGFGLNAV
-344 DSNPNNGKSWYPS
+344 DSSPTNSADWYAT
-357 FTYSIAKYGS
+357 FTESILGYAS
-367 HWITHKYADVKE
+367 HWITQRYADVTQ
-379 WQYFGPQFGNK
+379 WHYFGPQFGNK

-435 AVIARSDAS
+435 AVIARSDAK
-444 NSAKEVYKYPE
+444 NSAKEVYKFPE

-461 IVGEKEGETV
+461 IVGEKEGDVV

-477 YEVVSDLN
+477 YELVSDLN
-485 LDSNYNEKGE
+485 LDDNYNEQADGKD
-495 GEAYNWD
+495 YNWNK
-502 MTVYVPAAYIKKIN
+502 TVYVPATYIKKIN
-516 KGKNGYVSPNS
+516 KGKNGYISPNS

-543 EADVKPKV
+543 DTTLKPKV

-636 VNSNTED
+636 VNSNTQD
-643 IEETKISGHYTNSY
+643 IEATKISGQYHNSY

-668 QTWYKV
+668 QTWYRV

-738 PLTDKIEVVEET
+738 SLTDKIEVVEET
-750 VKIDVVGSYQVT
+750 VNIDVVGSYQVT

-783 NQKPVINAEDKEVI
+783 NKKPVINAEDKEVI
-797 QYRELD
+797 QYRELN

-849 EKTIKVTVIKDE
+849 EKTIKITVIKDE

-977 QNDVKTDEVGK
+977 KNDVKTDEVGT

-1011 EEKKIEEK
+1011 EEKKLEEK
-1019 DGTFYFEYLKKV
+1019 SGEFYLESLEWNNDDKKFTVSGYLIIYDINNENKEYEVVFKDKNSDKEYTVKVNSWIKDTPYDLGKV
-1031 NGKLQIK
+1031 NG
-1038 GYNAIKGIDHTL
+1038 N
-1050 DTDISFY
+1050 S
-1057 IVFQDLKTGK
+1057 
-1067 EYTQELTRITDKEE
+1067 
-1081 ITRPVYSTDGKD
+1081 YSN
-1093 YTYSWFKGNL
+1093 SWFKGTL
-1103 DIDSLPD
+1103 DMTDIPN
-1110 GDYNLYIVT
+1110 GDYELYMKATNDKYYTEQIFDNLFNVTIDKRGEDNVHGYNFKVLQNYKSQKMEINIREELYTTSQAPTYRDMINGYEQIEFQDNKLYIQGYSYNYAGTYDNPDNIKRVLIL
-1119 ESKDYY
+1119 ENQKDYSQKY
-1125 AKSKVNNKVLKE
+1125 IDLGCTKGPYEITSLDDKSKKYVWYEKAVN
-1137 QVAEYTS
+1137 
-1144 EKTVTTRNDYRDVE
+1144 
-1158 MPLQFV
+1158 
-1164 IRTEKIAEK
+1164 
-1173 TTDSLYNQ
+1173 
-1181 YTQYRTFAIEN
+1181 IEN
-1192 NKLHIKGTAYSMGMN
+1192 LEK
-1207 LSTSK
+1207 
-1212 KVTREIIFENQD
+1212 
-1224 NYKTYSYDLG
+1224 
-1234 SITNGLYEV
+1234 
-1243 GSALNDGLDKTRA
+1243 
-1256 WFDKTIDISNI
+1256 
-1267 PTGTYTIY
+1267 GTYTLQVY
-1275 IATQSNVN
+1275 TKTRDAEDYGDLN
-1283 DYSELTELL
+1283 DLFG
-1292 SRNLDDVILEING
+1292 ILETKKTTIGN
-1305 KTYSFT
+1305 KTYQ
-1311 IDTNER
+1311 IQINKDRENR
-1317 YRIEMNVEK
+1317 VE
-1326 SLK
+1326 LIVE

>member
-19 PKDTYAFSSENYK
+19 PKNTYAFSSEDYK

-57 NVFEDAQAWM
+57 SVFEDAQAWM

-104 NFYTTKESSDAYTYM
+104 NFYTTKETADAYTYM
-119 NNESTYGGGDGAFI
+119 SNSSTYGGTDGAFI

-154 GWIAVDNY
+154 GWVAVDNY

-177 VTEESIR
+177 VTEDSIR
-184 HNYVTRVQ
+184 HNYVTKVQ
-192 DSYSGNAGSTIGP
+192 ESYNGNSGSTIGP

-240 NAVNKND
+240 NAVNKDN

-271 YIRNNMGYYRDVFGN
+271 YIRNNMGYYREVFGN
-286 SASSGASRLYG
+286 AASSGASRLYG
-297 KGQFFYYVQEKYG
+297 KGQFFYYAQEKHG
-310 ANAVLALSLSR
+310 VNAVLSLSLSR
-321 NETKNGTSNLAI
+321 NETGNGRSNLSI
-333 NNNNGFGLNAV
+333 NKNNGFGLNAV
-344 DSNPNNGKSWYPS
+344 DSSPTNSADWYAT
-357 FTYSIAKYGS
+357 FTESILGYAS
-367 HWITHKYADVKE
+367 HWITQRYADVTQ
-379 WQYFGPQFGNK
+379 WHYFGPQFGNK

-435 AVIARSDAS
+435 SVIARSDAK
-444 NSAKEVYKYPE
+444 NSAKEVYKFPE

-461 IVGEKEGETV
+461 IVGEKEGDVV

-477 YEVVSDLN
+477 YELVSDLN
-485 LDSNYNEKGE
+485 LDDNYNEQADGKD
-495 GEAYNWD
+495 YNWNK
-502 MTVYVPAAYIKKIN
+502 TVYVPATYIKKIN

-543 EADVKPKV
+543 DTTLKPKV

-695 YVEKRNAKAANTA
+695 YVEKRNAKAENTA
-708 PVIIAED
+708 PIITASN
-715 KTIVQGTKFNYKEG
+715 KTIVQGTKFDYKAG

-1207 LSTSK
+1207 LSTSQ

>member
-543 EADVKPKV
+543 EANVKPKV

-695 YVEKRNAKAANTA
+695 YVEKRNAKAENTA
-708 PVIIAED
+708 PIITASN
-715 KTIVQGTKFNYKEG
+715 KTIVQGTKFDYKAG

-814 DGKVEVKVKNSTVK
+814 DGKVEVKVKDSTVK
-828 LDTPGDYEITY
+828 LDEAGTYEITY
-839 QATDTYNQTT
+839 EATDTYKQTT

-876 KFEALKDVTAEDKEE
+876 KFKPLEGVTAEDKEE
-891 GKIKEI
+891 GEIKDI

-902 DVKEKEIGKY
+902 DVNEKVIDTY

-926 TKTITVTVVENQ
+926 TKTIKVTVVENQ

-950 LNEEFDELDGVTAE
+950 LNEKFNPLEGVTAE
-964 DPEDGKIEKIEVI
+964 DPEDGEIKDIEVV
-977 QNDVKTDEVGK
+977 QNDVKTDEPGA

-999 GNVVEKEITVTV
+999 GNVVEKEIIVTV
-1011 EEKKIEEK
+1011 KEKKLEEKEGEFYLDSLDWNNSKKQFTISGYLIIYDINNENKEYEMVFK
-1019 DGTFYFEYLKKV
+1019 DKNSDKVYTVKV
-1031 NGKLQIK
+1031 NKW
-1038 GYNAIKGIDHTL
+1038 TE
-1050 DTDISFY
+1050 DTPY
-1057 IVFQDLKTGK
+1057 DLGTVNGNS
-1067 EYTQELTRITDKEE
+1067 YTD
-1081 ITRPVYSTDGKD
+1081 
-1093 YTYSWFKGNL
+1093 SWFKGTL
-1103 DIDSLPD
+1103 DMKDIPN
-1110 GDYNLYIVT
+1110 GDYELYMRATTNKYYTEQIFDNLFNVAIDKRGEDGVHGYNFKVLQNYKSQKMEINIRDELYTTSQAPTYRDMVNGYEQIEFKSNKLYIQGYSYNYAGTYDNPEKIDRVLIL
-1119 ESKDYY
+1119 ENQKDYSQEY
-1125 AKSKVNNKVLKE
+1125 INLGSTKGPYDITSLDNK
-1137 QVAEYTS
+1137 
-1144 EKTVTTRNDYRDVE
+1144 D
-1158 MPLQFV
+1158 
-1164 IRTEKIAEK
+1164 
-1173 TTDSLYNQ
+1173 
-1181 YTQYRTFAIEN
+1181 
-1192 NKLHIKGTAYSMGMN
+1192 
-1207 LSTSK
+1207 
-1212 KVTREIIFENQD
+1212 
-1224 NYKTYSYDLG
+1224 KTYVWYEKAIDLAQLG
-1234 SITNGLYEV
+1234 
-1243 GSALNDGLDKTRA
+1243 K
-1256 WFDKTIDISNI
+1256 
-1267 PTGTYTIY
+1267 GTYTLQVY
-1275 IATQSNVN
+1275 TKTKDAE
-1283 DYSELTELL
+1283 DYG
-1292 SRNLDDVILEING
+1292 EINDLFG
-1305 KTYSFT
+1305 TLETQEMTINNKTY
-1311 IDTNER
+1311 
-1317 YRIEMNVEK
+1317 RIKINKDRENRVE
-1326 SLK
+1326 LIVE

>member
-19 PKDTYAFSSENYK
+19 PKNTYAFSSEDYK

-45 HADGVIDPVACF
+45 HADGEIDPVACF
-57 NVFEDAQAWM
+57 SVFEDAQAWM

-321 NETKNGTSNLAI
+321 NETGNGRSNLAI

-695 YVEKRNAKAANTA
+695 YVEKRNAKAENTA
-708 PVIIAED
+708 PIITASN
-715 KTIVQGTKFNYKEG
+715 KTIVQGTKFDYKAG

-762 YKVTDKNNATTTKT
+762 YKVTDKNNTTTTKT

-783 NQKPVINAEDKEVI
+783 NKKPVINAEDKEVT
-797 QYRELD
+797 QYRELN

-977 QNDVKTDEVGK
+977 KNDVKTDEVGT

-1011 EEKKIEEK
+1011 EEKKLEEK
-1019 DGTFYFEYLKKV
+1019 SGEFYLESLEWNNDDKKFTVSGYLIIYDINNENKEYEVVFKDKNSDKEYTVKVNSWIKDTPYDLGKV
-1031 NGKLQIK
+1031 NG
-1038 GYNAIKGIDHTL
+1038 N
-1050 DTDISFY
+1050 S
-1057 IVFQDLKTGK
+1057 
-1067 EYTQELTRITDKEE
+1067 
-1081 ITRPVYSTDGKD
+1081 YSN
-1093 YTYSWFKGNL
+1093 SWFKGTL
-1103 DIDSLPD
+1103 DMTDIPN
-1110 GDYNLYIVT
+1110 GDYELYMKATNDKYYTEQIFDNLFNITIDKRGEDNVHGYNFKVLQNYKSQKMEINIREELYTTSQAPTYRDMINGYEQIEFQDNKLYIQGYSYNYAGTYDNPDNIKRVLIL
-1119 ESKDYY
+1119 ENQKDYSQKY
-1125 AKSKVNNKVLKE
+1125 IDLGCTKGPYEITSLDDKSKKYVWYEKAVN
-1137 QVAEYTS
+1137 
-1144 EKTVTTRNDYRDVE
+1144 
-1158 MPLQFV
+1158 
-1164 IRTEKIAEK
+1164 
-1173 TTDSLYNQ
+1173 
-1181 YTQYRTFAIEN
+1181 IEN
-1192 NKLHIKGTAYSMGMN
+1192 LEK
-1207 LSTSK
+1207 
-1212 KVTREIIFENQD
+1212 
-1224 NYKTYSYDLG
+1224 
-1234 SITNGLYEV
+1234 
-1243 GSALNDGLDKTRA
+1243 
-1256 WFDKTIDISNI
+1256 
-1267 PTGTYTIY
+1267 GTYTLQVY
-1275 IATQSNVN
+1275 TKTRDAEDYGDLN
-1283 DYSELTELL
+1283 DLFG
-1292 SRNLDDVILEING
+1292 ILETKKTTIGN
-1305 KTYSFT
+1305 KTYQ
-1311 IDTNER
+1311 IQINKDRENR
-1317 YRIEMNVEK
+1317 VE
-1326 SLK
+1326 LIVE

>member
-19 PKDTYAFSSENYK
+19 PKETYAFSSEDYK

-57 NVFEDAQAWM
+57 SGFEDAQAWM
-67 KNNGAEDL
+67 RNNGAEDL

-104 NFYTTKESSDAYTYM
+104 NFYTTKETADAYTYM
-119 NNESTYGGGDGAFI
+119 SNSSTYGGTDGAFI

-154 GWIAVDNY
+154 GWVAVDNY

-177 VTEESIR
+177 VTEDSIR
-184 HNYVTRVQ
+184 HNYVTKVQ
-192 DSYSGNAGSTIGP
+192 ESYNGNSGSTIGP

-240 NAVNKND
+240 NAVNKDN

-271 YIRNNMGYYRDVFGN
+271 YIRNNMGYYREVFGN
-286 SASSGASRLYG
+286 AASSGASRLYG
-297 KGQFFYYVQEKYG
+297 KGQFFYYAQEKHG
-310 ANAVLALSLSR
+310 VNAVLSLSLSR
-321 NETKNGTSNLAI
+321 NETGNGRSNLSI
-333 NNNNGFGLNAV
+333 NKNNGFGLNAV
-344 DSNPNNGKSWYPS
+344 DSSPTNSADWYAT
-357 FTYSIAKYGS
+357 FTESILGYAS
-367 HWITHKYADVKE
+367 HWITQRYADVTQ
-379 WQYFGPQFGNK
+379 WHYFGPQFGNK

-435 AVIARSDAS
+435 SVIARSDAK
-444 NSAKEVYKYPE
+444 NSAKEVYKFPE

-461 IVGEKEGETV
+461 IVGEKEGDVV

-477 YEVVSDLN
+477 YELVSDLN
-485 LDSNYNEKGE
+485 LDDNYNEQADGKD
-495 GEAYNWD
+495 YNWNK
-502 MTVYVPAAYIKKIN
+502 TVYVPATYIKKIN

-543 EADVKPKV
+543 DTTLKPKV

-563 SALTTKKDQKLVN
+563 SALTTKKEQKLVN

-657 APILEEKVVNG
+657 APILEEKVVDG
-668 QTWYKV
+668 QIWYRV
-674 PVDISGTTDEFGWT
+674 PVDISGTTNEFGWT

-750 VKIDVVGSYQVT
+750 VKIDTVGSYQVT
-762 YKVTDKNNATTTKT
+762 YRVTDKNNTTTTKT

-828 LDTPGDYEITY
+828 LDEAGTYEITY
-839 QATDTYNQTT
+839 EATDTYKQTT

-876 KFEALKDVTAEDKEE
+876 KFKPLEGVTAEDKEE
-891 GKIKEI
+891 GEIKDI

-902 DVKEKEIGKY
+902 DVNEKVIDTY

-926 TKTITVTVVENQ
+926 TKTIKVTVVENQ

-950 LNEEFDELDGVTAE
+950 LNEKFNPLEGVTAE

-977 QNDVKTDEVGK
+977 QNDVKTDEVGT

-1011 EEKKIEEK
+1011 EEKKLEEK
-1019 DGTFYFEYLKKV
+1019 SGEFYLESLEWNNDDKKFTVSGYLIIYDINNENKEYEVVFKDKNSDKEYTVKVNSWIKDTPYDLGKV
-1031 NGKLQIK
+1031 NG
-1038 GYNAIKGIDHTL
+1038 N
-1050 DTDISFY
+1050 S
-1057 IVFQDLKTGK
+1057 
-1067 EYTQELTRITDKEE
+1067 
-1081 ITRPVYSTDGKD
+1081 YSN
-1093 YTYSWFKGNL
+1093 SWFKGTL
-1103 DIDSLPD
+1103 DMTDIPN
-1110 GDYNLYIVT
+1110 GDYELYMKATNDKYYTEQIFDNLFNVTIDKRGEDNVHGYNFKVLQNYKSQKMEINIREELYTTSQAPTYRDMINGYEQIEFQDNKLYIQGYSYNYAGTYDNPDNIKRVLIL
-1119 ESKDYY
+1119 ENQKDYSQKY
-1125 AKSKVNNKVLKE
+1125 IDLGCTKGPYEITSLDDKSKKYVWYEKAVN
-1137 QVAEYTS
+1137 
-1144 EKTVTTRNDYRDVE
+1144 
-1158 MPLQFV
+1158 
-1164 IRTEKIAEK
+1164 
-1173 TTDSLYNQ
+1173 
-1181 YTQYRTFAIEN
+1181 IEN
-1192 NKLHIKGTAYSMGMN
+1192 LEK
-1207 LSTSK
+1207 
-1212 KVTREIIFENQD
+1212 
-1224 NYKTYSYDLG
+1224 
-1234 SITNGLYEV
+1234 
-1243 GSALNDGLDKTRA
+1243 
-1256 WFDKTIDISNI
+1256 
-1267 PTGTYTIY
+1267 GTYTLQVY
-1275 IATQSNVN
+1275 TKTRDAEDYGDLN
-1283 DYSELTELL
+1283 DLFG
-1292 SRNLDDVILEING
+1292 ILETKKTTIGN
-1305 KTYSFT
+1305 KTYQ
-1311 IDTNER
+1311 IQINKDRENR
-1317 YRIEMNVEK
+1317 VE
-1326 SLK
+1326 LIVE

>member
-19 PKDTYAFSSENYK
+19 PKNTYAFSSKDYK

-57 NVFEDAQAWM
+57 SVFEDAQAWM

-321 NETKNGTSNLAI
+321 NETGNGRSNLAI

-435 AVIARSDAS
+435 AVIARNDAS

-485 LDSNYNEKGE
+485 LDNNYNEKGE

-750 VKIDVVGSYQVT
+750 VKIDTVGSYQVT
-762 YKVTDKNNATTTKT
+762 YRVTDKNNTTTTKT

-783 NQKPVINAEDKEVI
+783 NKKPVINAEDKEVI
-797 QYRELD
+797 QYRELN

-1011 EEKKIEEK
+1011 EEKKLEEK
-1019 DGTFYFEYLKKV
+1019 SGEFYLESLEWNNDDKKFTVSGYLIIYDINNENKEYEVVFKDKNSDKEYTVKVNSWIKDTPYDLGKV
-1031 NGKLQIK
+1031 NG
-1038 GYNAIKGIDHTL
+1038 N
-1050 DTDISFY
+1050 S
-1057 IVFQDLKTGK
+1057 
-1067 EYTQELTRITDKEE
+1067 
-1081 ITRPVYSTDGKD
+1081 YSN
-1093 YTYSWFKGNL
+1093 SWFKGTL
-1103 DIDSLPD
+1103 DMTDIPN
-1110 GDYNLYIVT
+1110 GDYELYMKATNDKYYTEQIFDNLFNVTIDKRGEDNVHGYNFKVLQNYKSQKMEINIREELYTTSQAPTYRDMINGYEQIEFQDNKLYIQGYSYNYAGTYDNPDNIKRVLIL
-1119 ESKDYY
+1119 ENQKDYSRKY
-1125 AKSKVNNKVLKE
+1125 IDLGCTKGPYEITSLDDKSKKYVWYEKAVN
-1137 QVAEYTS
+1137 
-1144 EKTVTTRNDYRDVE
+1144 
-1158 MPLQFV
+1158 
-1164 IRTEKIAEK
+1164 
-1173 TTDSLYNQ
+1173 
-1181 YTQYRTFAIEN
+1181 IEN
-1192 NKLHIKGTAYSMGMN
+1192 LEK
-1207 LSTSK
+1207 
-1212 KVTREIIFENQD
+1212 
-1224 NYKTYSYDLG
+1224 
-1234 SITNGLYEV
+1234 
-1243 GSALNDGLDKTRA
+1243 
-1256 WFDKTIDISNI
+1256 
-1267 PTGTYTIY
+1267 GTYTLQVY
-1275 IATQSNVN
+1275 TKTRDAEDYGDLN
-1283 DYSELTELL
+1283 DLFG
-1292 SRNLDDVILEING
+1292 ILETKKTTIGN
-1305 KTYSFT
+1305 KTYQ
-1311 IDTNER
+1311 IQINKDRENR
-1317 YRIEMNVEK
+1317 VE
-1326 SLK
+1326 LIVE

>member
-19 PKDTYAFSSENYK
+19 PKETYAFSSEDYK

-57 NVFEDAQAWM
+57 SVFEDAQAWM

-321 NETKNGTSNLAI
+321 NETGNGRSNLAI

-597 VTSDYWYD
+597 VTSDYWHD

-611 ADSITFVTSDY
+611 ANSITFVTSDY

-636 VNSNTED
+636 VNSNTQD
-643 IEETKISGHYTNSY
+643 IEATKISGQYHNSY
-657 APILEEKVVNG
+657 APILEEKVVDG
-668 QTWYKV
+668 QTWYRV

-695 YVEKRNAKAANTA
+695 YVEKRNAKAENTA
-708 PVIIAED
+708 PIITASN
-715 KTIVQGTKFNYKEG
+715 KTIVQGTKFDYKAG

-783 NQKPVINAEDKEVI
+783 NKKPVINAEDKEVI
-797 QYRELD
+797 QYRELN

-876 KFEALKDVTAEDKEE
+876 KFKPLEGVTAEDKEE
-891 GKIKEI
+891 GEIKDI

-902 DVKEKEIGKY
+902 DVNEKVIDTY

-926 TKTITVTVVENQ
+926 TKTIKVTVVENQ

-950 LNEEFDELDGVTAE
+950 LNEKFNPLEGVTAE
-964 DPEDGKIEKIEVI
+964 DPEDGEIKDIEVV
-977 QNDVKTDEVGK
+977 QNDVKTNEPGA

-1011 EEKKIEEK
+1011 KEKKLEEKE
-1019 DGTFYFEYLKKV
+1019 GTFYFHYLKENK
-1031 NGKLQIK
+1031 NQLLMQ
-1038 GYNAIKGIDHTL
+1038 GYQTITGIDNNL
-1050 DTDISFY
+1050 DTEINYKIILENID
-1057 IVFQDLKTGK
+1057 TG
-1067 EYTQELTRITDKEE
+1067 TQTEIEATRITKKED
-1081 ITRPVYSTDGKD
+1081 IPKAVYSPDGKD
-1093 YTYSWFKGNL
+1093 YTYSWFDAEINVNELENGNYKMYMEAYT
-1103 DIDSLPD
+1103 DE
-1110 GDYNLYIVT
+1110 YY
-1119 ESKDYY
+1119 SK
-1125 AKSKVNNKVLKE
+1125 SIINNKTYNEQATKVEGTKHSAIISNNFSSQISFVELK
-1137 QVAEYTS
+1137 V
-1144 EKTVTTRNDYRDVE
+1144 RDE
-1158 MPLQFV
+1158 LL
-1164 IRTEKIAEK
+1164 AEK
-1173 TTDSLYNQ
+1173 TSSYIYNQ
-1181 YTQYRTFAIEN
+1181 YDKYTEFNFTED
-1192 NKLHIKGTAYSMGMN
+1192 NKLHLRGNSYSYGAD
-1207 LSTSK
+1207 LSK
-1212 KVTREIIFENQD
+1212 NQKVTRKILFENVE
-1224 NYKTYSYDLG
+1224 NYKLYTKDLG
-1234 SITNGLYEV
+1234 SITTGNYNVVLPK
-1243 GSALNDGLDKTRA
+1243 NDNLDKTRA
-1256 WFDKTIDISNI
+1256 WYDNNIDISDI
-1267 PTGTYTIY
+1267 EKGRYVIY
-1275 IATQSNVN
+1275 ITTSSNITDIAEMTEKLGRSLKDVTATI
-1283 DYSELTELL
+1283 D
-1292 SRNLDDVILEING
+1292 G
-1305 KTYSFT
+1305 KQYSFT
-1311 IDTNER
+1311 INKER
-1317 YRIEMNVEK
+1317 GNRIEMIVE
-1326 SLK
+1326 

>member
-19 PKDTYAFSSENYK
+19 PKETYAFSSEDYK

-57 NVFEDAQAWM
+57 SGFEDAQAWM
-67 KNNGAEDL
+67 RNNGAEDL

-104 NFYTTKESSDAYTYM
+104 NFYTTKETADAYTYM
-119 NNESTYGGGDGAFI
+119 SNSSTYGGTDGAFI

-154 GWIAVDNY
+154 GWVAVDNY

-177 VTEESIR
+177 VTEDSIR
-184 HNYVTRVQ
+184 HNYVTKVQ
-192 DSYSGNAGSTIGP
+192 ESYNGNSGSTIGP

-240 NAVNKND
+240 NAVNKDN

-271 YIRNNMGYYRDVFGN
+271 YIRNNMGYYREVFGN
-286 SASSGASRLYG
+286 AASSGASRLYG
-297 KGQFFYYVQEKYG
+297 KGQFFYYAQEKHG
-310 ANAVLALSLSR
+310 VNAVLSLSLSR
-321 NETKNGTSNLAI
+321 NETGNGRSNLSI
-333 NNNNGFGLNAV
+333 NKNNGFGLNAV
-344 DSNPNNGKSWYPS
+344 DSSPTNSADWYAT
-357 FTYSIAKYGS
+357 FTESILGYAS
-367 HWITHKYADVKE
+367 HWITQRYADVTQ
-379 WQYFGPQFGNK
+379 WHYFGPQFGNK

-435 AVIARSDAS
+435 SVIARSDAK
-444 NSAKEVYKYPE
+444 NSAKEVYKFPE

-461 IVGEKEGETV
+461 IVGEKEGDVV

-477 YEVVSDLN
+477 YELVSDLN
-485 LDSNYNEKGE
+485 LDDNYNEQADGKD
-495 GEAYNWD
+495 YNWNK
-502 MTVYVPAAYIKKIN
+502 TVYVPATYIKKIN

-543 EADVKPKV
+543 DTTLKPKV

-563 SALTTKKDQKLVN
+563 SALTTKKEQKLVN

-657 APILEEKVVNG
+657 APILEEKVVDG
-668 QTWYKV
+668 QIWYRV
-674 PVDISGTTDEFGWT
+674 PVDISGTTNEFGWT

-738 PLTDKIEVVEET
+738 SLTDKIEVVEET

-783 NQKPVINAEDKEVI
+783 NKKPVINAEDKEVI
-797 QYRELD
+797 QYRELN

-849 EKTIKVTVIKDE
+849 EKTIKITVIKDE

-977 QNDVKTDEVGK
+977 KNDVKTDEVGT

-1011 EEKKIEEK
+1011 EEKKLEEK
-1019 DGTFYFEYLKKV
+1019 SGEFYLESLEWNNDDKKFTVSGYLIIYDINNENKEYEVVFKDKNSDKEYTVKVNSWIKDTPYDLGKV
-1031 NGKLQIK
+1031 NG
-1038 GYNAIKGIDHTL
+1038 N
-1050 DTDISFY
+1050 S
-1057 IVFQDLKTGK
+1057 
-1067 EYTQELTRITDKEE
+1067 
-1081 ITRPVYSTDGKD
+1081 YSN
-1093 YTYSWFKGNL
+1093 SWFKGTL
-1103 DIDSLPD
+1103 DMTDIPN
-1110 GDYNLYIVT
+1110 GDYELYMKATNDKYYTEQIFDNLFNVTIDKRGEDNVHGYNFKVLQNYKSQKMEINIREELYTTSQAPTYRDMINGYEQIEFQDNKLYIQGYSYNYAGTYDNPDNIKRVLIL
-1119 ESKDYY
+1119 ENQKDYSQKY
-1125 AKSKVNNKVLKE
+1125 IDLGCTKGPYEITSLDDKSKKYVWYEKAVN
-1137 QVAEYTS
+1137 
-1144 EKTVTTRNDYRDVE
+1144 
-1158 MPLQFV
+1158 
-1164 IRTEKIAEK
+1164 
-1173 TTDSLYNQ
+1173 
-1181 YTQYRTFAIEN
+1181 IEN
-1192 NKLHIKGTAYSMGMN
+1192 LEK
-1207 LSTSK
+1207 
-1212 KVTREIIFENQD
+1212 
-1224 NYKTYSYDLG
+1224 
-1234 SITNGLYEV
+1234 
-1243 GSALNDGLDKTRA
+1243 
-1256 WFDKTIDISNI
+1256 
-1267 PTGTYTIY
+1267 GTYTLQVY
-1275 IATQSNVN
+1275 TKTRDAEDYGDLN
-1283 DYSELTELL
+1283 DLFG
-1292 SRNLDDVILEING
+1292 ILETKKTTIGN
-1305 KTYSFT
+1305 KTYQ
-1311 IDTNER
+1311 IQINKDRENR
-1317 YRIEMNVEK
+1317 VE
-1326 SLK
+1326 LIVE

>member
-19 PKDTYAFSSENYK
+19 PKNTYAFSSEDYK

-57 NVFEDAQAWM
+57 SVFEDAQAWM

-321 NETKNGTSNLAI
+321 NETGNGRSNLAI

-636 VNSNTED
+636 VNSNTQD
-643 IEETKISGHYTNSY
+643 IEATKISGQYHNSY

-668 QTWYKV
+668 QTWYRV
-674 PVDISGTTDEFGWT
+674 PVDISGTTNEFGWT

-695 YVEKRNAKAANTA
+695 YVEKRNAKAENTA

-715 KTIVQGTKFNYKEG
+715 KTIVQGTKFNSKEG

-738 PLTDKIEVVEET
+738 SLTDKIEVVEET
-750 VKIDVVGSYQVT
+750 VKIDTVGSYQVT
-762 YKVTDKNNATTTKT
+762 YRVTDKNNTTTTKT

-783 NQKPVINAEDKEVI
+783 NKKPVINAEDKEVT
-797 QYRELD
+797 QYRELN

-839 QATDTYNQTT
+839 QATDTYKQTT

-938 KPVINAEDKTIY
+938 KPVINAEDKKIY

-977 QNDVKTDEVGK
+977 QNDVKTDEVGT

-1011 EEKKIEEK
+1011 EEKKLEEK
-1019 DGTFYFEYLKKV
+1019 SGEFYLESLEWNNDDKKFTVSGYLIIYDINNENKEYEVVFKDKNSDKEYTVKVNSWIKDTPYDLGKV
-1031 NGKLQIK
+1031 NG
-1038 GYNAIKGIDHTL
+1038 N
-1050 DTDISFY
+1050 S
-1057 IVFQDLKTGK
+1057 
-1067 EYTQELTRITDKEE
+1067 
-1081 ITRPVYSTDGKD
+1081 YSN
-1093 YTYSWFKGNL
+1093 SWFKGTL
-1103 DIDSLPD
+1103 DMTDIPN
-1110 GDYNLYIVT
+1110 GDYELYMKATNDKYYTEQIFDNLFNVTIDKRGEDNVHGYNFKVQQNYKSQKMEINIREELYTTSQAPTYRDMINGYEQIEFQDNKLYIQGYSYNYAGTYDNPDNIKRVLIL
-1119 ESKDYY
+1119 ENQKDYSQKY
-1125 AKSKVNNKVLKE
+1125 IDLGCTKGPYEITSLDDKSKKYVWYEKAVN
-1137 QVAEYTS
+1137 
-1144 EKTVTTRNDYRDVE
+1144 
-1158 MPLQFV
+1158 
-1164 IRTEKIAEK
+1164 
-1173 TTDSLYNQ
+1173 
-1181 YTQYRTFAIEN
+1181 IEN
-1192 NKLHIKGTAYSMGMN
+1192 LEK
-1207 LSTSK
+1207 
-1212 KVTREIIFENQD
+1212 
-1224 NYKTYSYDLG
+1224 
-1234 SITNGLYEV
+1234 
-1243 GSALNDGLDKTRA
+1243 
-1256 WFDKTIDISNI
+1256 
-1267 PTGTYTIY
+1267 GTYTLQVY
-1275 IATQSNVN
+1275 TKTRDAEDYGDLN
-1283 DYSELTELL
+1283 DLFG
-1292 SRNLDDVILEING
+1292 ILETKKTTIGN
-1305 KTYSFT
+1305 KTYQ
-1311 IDTNER
+1311 IQINKDRENR
-1317 YRIEMNVEK
+1317 VE
-1326 SLK
+1326 LIVE

>member
-19 PKDTYAFSSENYK
+19 PKNTYAFSSEDYK

-45 HADGVIDPVACF
+45 HADGVINPVACF
-57 NVFEDAQAWM
+57 SVFEDAQAWM

-119 NNESTYGGGDGAFI
+119 NNKSTYGGGDGAFI

-321 NETKNGTSNLAI
+321 NETGNGRSNLAI

-435 AVIARSDAS
+435 AVIARNDAS

-674 PVDISGTTDEFGWT
+674 PVDISGTTNEFGWT

-695 YVEKRNAKAANTA
+695 YVEKRNAKAENTA
-708 PVIIAED
+708 PIITASN
-715 KTIVQGTKFNYKEG
+715 KTIVQGTKFDYKAG

-750 VKIDVVGSYQVT
+750 VKIDTVGSYQVT
-762 YKVTDKNNATTTKT
+762 YRVTDKNNVTTTKT

-797 QYRELD
+797 QYRELN

-849 EKTIKVTVIKDE
+849 EKTIKITVIKDE

-977 QNDVKTDEVGK
+977 QNDVKTDEVGT

-1011 EEKKIEEK
+1011 EEKKLEEK
-1019 DGTFYFEYLKKV
+1019 SGEFYLESLEWNNDDKKFTVSGYLIIYDINNENKEYEVVFKDKNSDKEYTVKVNSWIKDTPYDLGKV
-1031 NGKLQIK
+1031 NG
-1038 GYNAIKGIDHTL
+1038 N
-1050 DTDISFY
+1050 S
-1057 IVFQDLKTGK
+1057 
-1067 EYTQELTRITDKEE
+1067 
-1081 ITRPVYSTDGKD
+1081 YSN
-1093 YTYSWFKGNL
+1093 SWFKGTL
-1103 DIDSLPD
+1103 DMTDIPN
-1110 GDYNLYIVT
+1110 GDYELYMKATNDKYYTEQIFDNLFNVTIDKRGEDNVHGYNFKVLQNYKSQKMEINIREELYTTSQAPTYRDMINGYEQIEFQDNKLYIQGYSYNYAGTYDNPDNIKRVLIL
-1119 ESKDYY
+1119 ENQKDYSQKY
-1125 AKSKVNNKVLKE
+1125 IDLGCTKGPYEITSLDDKSKKYVWYEKAVN
-1137 QVAEYTS
+1137 
-1144 EKTVTTRNDYRDVE
+1144 
-1158 MPLQFV
+1158 
-1164 IRTEKIAEK
+1164 
-1173 TTDSLYNQ
+1173 
-1181 YTQYRTFAIEN
+1181 IEN
-1192 NKLHIKGTAYSMGMN
+1192 LEK
-1207 LSTSK
+1207 
-1212 KVTREIIFENQD
+1212 
-1224 NYKTYSYDLG
+1224 
-1234 SITNGLYEV
+1234 
-1243 GSALNDGLDKTRA
+1243 
-1256 WFDKTIDISNI
+1256 
-1267 PTGTYTIY
+1267 GTYTLQVY
-1275 IATQSNVN
+1275 TKTRDAEDYGDLN
-1283 DYSELTELL
+1283 DLFG
-1292 SRNLDDVILEING
+1292 ILETKKTTIGN
-1305 KTYSFT
+1305 KTYQ
-1311 IDTNER
+1311 IQINKDRENR
-1317 YRIEMNVEK
+1317 VE
-1326 SLK
+1326 LIVE

>member
-19 PKDTYAFSSENYK
+19 PKNTYAFSSGDYK

-57 NVFEDAQAWM
+57 SVFEDAQAWM

-321 NETKNGTSNLAI
+321 NETGNGRSNLAI

-695 YVEKRNAKAANTA
+695 YVEKRNAKAENTA
-708 PVIIAED
+708 PIITASN
-715 KTIVQGTKFNYKEG
+715 KTIVQGTKFDYKAG

-828 LDTPGDYEITY
+828 LDEAGTYEITY
-839 QATDTYNQTT
+839 EATDTYKQTT

-876 KFEALKDVTAEDKEE
+876 KFKPLEGVTAEDKEE
-891 GKIKEI
+891 GEIKDI

-902 DVKEKEIGKY
+902 DVNEKVIDTY

-926 TKTITVTVVENQ
+926 TKTIKVTVVENQ

-950 LNEEFDELDGVTAE
+950 LNEKFNPLEGVTAE
-964 DPEDGKIEKIEVI
+964 DPEDGKIKEIEVVE
-977 QNDVKTDEVGK
+977 NNVKTDEVGEYTVI
-988 YKVIYRVEDTF
+988 YKVEDSF

-1011 EEKKIEEK
+1011 KEKKLEEKNGEFYLNSLEWNNTNKEFTVSGYLIIYDIDNKNKEYEMVFK
-1019 DGTFYFEYLKKV
+1019 DKNY
-1031 NGKLQIK
+1031 
-1038 GYNAIKGIDHTL
+1038 D
-1050 DTDISFY
+1050 
-1057 IVFQDLKTGK
+1057 K
-1067 EYTQELTRITDKEE
+1067 EYTVNVNAWIEDTPYDLGEE
-1081 ITRPVYSTDGKD
+1081 NGNSYNE
-1093 YTYSWFKGNL
+1093 SWFKGTLDMKDIPNGDYEL
-1103 DIDSLPD
+1103 YMRATTDEHYTEQLFDNVFNTDIDKRGEDNTHGYSF
-1110 GDYNLYIVT
+1110 
-1119 ESKDYY
+1119 
-1125 AKSKVNNKVLKE
+1125 KVLQKYKTKGIE
-1137 QVAEYTS
+1137 ISIRDELYTTS
-1144 EKTVTTRNDYRDVE
+1144 EAPTYRNMINDFD
-1158 MPLQFV
+1158 
-1164 IRTEKIAEK
+1164 T
-1173 TTDSLYNQ
+1173 
-1181 YTQYRTFAIEN
+1181 IEFKN
-1192 NKLHIKGTAYSMGMN
+1192 NKLYILAYSYNYNGTYDKQDN
-1207 LSTSK
+1207 IKRTL
-1212 KVTREIIFENQD
+1212 ILENQK
-1224 NYKTYSYDLG
+1224 NYKQEYIDLG
-1234 SITNGLYEV
+1234 SIKGPFDITV
-1243 GSALNDGLDKTRA
+1243 QDKKDKTYV
-1256 WFDKTIDISNI
+1256 WYEKEISLENLEE
-1267 PTGTYTIY
+1267 GTYTLQVY
-1275 IATQSNVN
+1275 TKTKDAE
-1283 DYSELTELL
+1283 DYGEITDSFGSFKTKEIKVGDRRYQIRINKDRENRVEL
-1292 SRNLDDVILEING
+1292 V
-1305 KTYSFT
+1305 
-1311 IDTNER
+1311 
-1317 YRIEMNVEK
+1317 VE
-1326 SLK
+1326 

>member
-19 PKDTYAFSSENYK
+19 PKETYAFSSEDYK

-57 NVFEDAQAWM
+57 SVFEDAQAWM

-321 NETKNGTSNLAI
+321 NETGNGRSNLAI

-435 AVIARSDAS
+435 AVIARNDAS

-715 KTIVQGTKFNYKEG
+715 KTIVQGTKFDYKAG

-828 LDTPGDYEITY
+828 LDEAGTYEITY
-839 QATDTYNQTT
+839 EATDTYKQTT

-876 KFEALKDVTAEDKEE
+876 KFKPLEGVTAEDKEE
-891 GKIKEI
+891 GEIKDI

-902 DVKEKEIGKY
+902 DVNEKVIDTY

-926 TKTITVTVVENQ
+926 TKTIKVTVVENQ

-977 QNDVKTDEVGK
+977 KNDVKTDEVGT

-1011 EEKKIEEK
+1011 EEKKLEEK
-1019 DGTFYFEYLKKV
+1019 SGEFYLESLEWNNDDKKFTVSGYLIIYDINNENKEYEVVFKDKNSDKEYTVKVNSWIKDTPYDLGKV
-1031 NGKLQIK
+1031 NG
-1038 GYNAIKGIDHTL
+1038 N
-1050 DTDISFY
+1050 S
-1057 IVFQDLKTGK
+1057 
-1067 EYTQELTRITDKEE
+1067 
-1081 ITRPVYSTDGKD
+1081 YSN
-1093 YTYSWFKGNL
+1093 SWFKGTL
-1103 DIDSLPD
+1103 DMTDIPN
-1110 GDYNLYIVT
+1110 GDYELYMKATNDKYYTEQIFDNLFNVTIDKRGEDNVHGYNFKVLQNYKSQKMEINIREELYTTSQAPTYRDMINGYEQIEFQDNKLYIQGYSYNYAGTYDNPDNIKRVLIL
-1119 ESKDYY
+1119 ENQKDYSQKY
-1125 AKSKVNNKVLKE
+1125 IDLGCTKGPYEITSLDDKSKKYVWYEKAVN
-1137 QVAEYTS
+1137 
-1144 EKTVTTRNDYRDVE
+1144 
-1158 MPLQFV
+1158 
-1164 IRTEKIAEK
+1164 
-1173 TTDSLYNQ
+1173 
-1181 YTQYRTFAIEN
+1181 IEN
-1192 NKLHIKGTAYSMGMN
+1192 LEK
-1207 LSTSK
+1207 
-1212 KVTREIIFENQD
+1212 
-1224 NYKTYSYDLG
+1224 
-1234 SITNGLYEV
+1234 
-1243 GSALNDGLDKTRA
+1243 
-1256 WFDKTIDISNI
+1256 
-1267 PTGTYTIY
+1267 GTYTLQVY
-1275 IATQSNVN
+1275 TKTRDAEDYGDLN
-1283 DYSELTELL
+1283 DLFG
-1292 SRNLDDVILEING
+1292 ILETKKTTIGN
-1305 KTYSFT
+1305 KTYQ
-1311 IDTNER
+1311 IQINKDRENR
-1317 YRIEMNVEK
+1317 VE
-1326 SLK
+1326 LIVE

>member
-19 PKDTYAFSSENYK
+19 PKNTYAFSSEDYK

-57 NVFEDAQAWM
+57 SVFEDAQAWM

-321 NETKNGTSNLAI
+321 NETGNGRSNLAI

-750 VKIDVVGSYQVT
+750 VKIDTVGSYQVT
-762 YKVTDKNNATTTKT
+762 YRVTDKNNTTTTKT

-783 NQKPVINAEDKEVI
+783 NKKPVINAEDKEVI
-797 QYRELD
+797 QYRELN

-1011 EEKKIEEK
+1011 EEKKLEEK
-1019 DGTFYFEYLKKV
+1019 SGEFYLESLEWNNDDKKFTVSGYLIIYDINNENKEYEVVFKDKNSDKEYTVKVNSWIKDTPYDLGKV
-1031 NGKLQIK
+1031 NG
-1038 GYNAIKGIDHTL
+1038 N
-1050 DTDISFY
+1050 S
-1057 IVFQDLKTGK
+1057 
-1067 EYTQELTRITDKEE
+1067 
-1081 ITRPVYSTDGKD
+1081 YSN
-1093 YTYSWFKGNL
+1093 SWFKGTL
-1103 DIDSLPD
+1103 DMTDIPN
-1110 GDYNLYIVT
+1110 GDYELYMKATNDKYYTEQIFDNLFNVTIDKRGEDNVHGYNFKVLQNYKSQKMEINIREELYTTSQAPTYRDMINGYEQIEFQDNKLYIQGYSYNYAGTYDNPDNIKRVLIL
-1119 ESKDYY
+1119 ENQKDYSQKY
-1125 AKSKVNNKVLKE
+1125 IDLGCTKGPYEITSLDDKSKKYVWYEKAVN
-1137 QVAEYTS
+1137 
-1144 EKTVTTRNDYRDVE
+1144 
-1158 MPLQFV
+1158 
-1164 IRTEKIAEK
+1164 
-1173 TTDSLYNQ
+1173 
-1181 YTQYRTFAIEN
+1181 IEN
-1192 NKLHIKGTAYSMGMN
+1192 LEK
-1207 LSTSK
+1207 
-1212 KVTREIIFENQD
+1212 
-1224 NYKTYSYDLG
+1224 
-1234 SITNGLYEV
+1234 
-1243 GSALNDGLDKTRA
+1243 
-1256 WFDKTIDISNI
+1256 
-1267 PTGTYTIY
+1267 GTYTLQVY
-1275 IATQSNVN
+1275 TKTRDAEDYGDLN
-1283 DYSELTELL
+1283 DLFG
-1292 SRNLDDVILEING
+1292 ILETKKTTIGN
-1305 KTYSFT
+1305 KTYQ
-1311 IDTNER
+1311 IQINKDRENR
-1317 YRIEMNVEK
+1317 VE
-1326 SLK
+1326 LIVE

>member
-19 PKDTYAFSSENYK
+19 PKETYAFSSEDYK

-57 NVFEDAQAWM
+57 SGFEDAQAWM
-67 KNNGAEDL
+67 RNNGAEDL
-75 VIFHRLNGKTVILDA
+75 VIFHRLNGKTVILGA

-104 NFYTTKESSDAYTYM
+104 NFYTTKETADAYTYM
-119 NNESTYGGGDGAFI
+119 SNSSTYGGTDGAFI

-154 GWIAVDNY
+154 GWVAVDNY

-184 HNYVTRVQ
+184 HNYVTKVQ
-192 DSYSGNAGSTIGP
+192 ESYNGNSGSTIGP

-240 NAVNKND
+240 NAVNKDN

-271 YIRNNMGYYRDVFGN
+271 YIRNNMGYYREVFGN
-286 SASSGASRLYG
+286 AASSGASRLYG
-297 KGQFFYYVQEKYG
+297 KGQFFYYAQEKHG
-310 ANAVLALSLSR
+310 VNAVLSLSLSR
-321 NETKNGTSNLAI
+321 NETGNGRSNLSI
-333 NNNNGFGLNAV
+333 NKNNGFGLNAV
-344 DSNPNNGKSWYPS
+344 DSSPTNSADWYAT
-357 FTYSIAKYGS
+357 FTESILGYAS
-367 HWITHKYADVKE
+367 HWITQRYADVTQ
-379 WQYFGPQFGNK
+379 WHYFGPQFGNK

-435 AVIARSDAS
+435 AVIARSDAK
-444 NSAKEVYKYPE
+444 NSAKEVYKFPE

-461 IVGEKEGETV
+461 IVGEKEGDVV

-477 YEVVSDLN
+477 YELVSDLN
-485 LDSNYNEKGE
+485 LDDNYNEQADGKD
-495 GEAYNWD
+495 YNWNK
-502 MTVYVPAAYIKKIN
+502 TVYVPATYIKKIN

-543 EADVKPKV
+543 DTTLKPKV

-563 SALTTKKDQKLVN
+563 SALTTKKEQKLVN

-657 APILEEKVVNG
+657 APILEEKVVDG
-668 QTWYKV
+668 QIWYRV
-674 PVDISGTTDEFGWT
+674 PVDISGTTNEFGWT

-738 PLTDKIEVVEET
+738 SLTDKIEVVEET
-750 VKIDVVGSYQVT
+750 VNIDVVGSYQVT

-783 NQKPVINAEDKEVI
+783 NKKPVINAEDKEVI
-797 QYRELD
+797 QYRELN

-849 EKTIKVTVIKDE
+849 EKTIKITVIKDE

-977 QNDVKTDEVGK
+977 KNDVKTDEVGT
-988 YKVIYRVEDTF
+988 YKVEDTF

-1011 EEKKIEEK
+1011 EEKKLEEK
-1019 DGTFYFEYLKKV
+1019 SGEFYLESLEWNNDDKKFTVSGYLIIYDINNENKEYEVVFKDKNSDKEYTVKVNSWIKDTPYDLGKV
-1031 NGKLQIK
+1031 NG
-1038 GYNAIKGIDHTL
+1038 N
-1050 DTDISFY
+1050 S
-1057 IVFQDLKTGK
+1057 
-1067 EYTQELTRITDKEE
+1067 
-1081 ITRPVYSTDGKD
+1081 YSN
-1093 YTYSWFKGNL
+1093 SWFKGTL
-1103 DIDSLPD
+1103 DMTDIPN
-1110 GDYNLYIVT
+1110 GDYELYMKATNDKYYTEQIFDNLFNVTIDKRGEDNVHGYNFKVLQNYKSQKMEINIREELYTTSQAPTYRDMINGYEQIEFQDNKLYIQGYSYNYAGTYDNPDNIKRVLIL
-1119 ESKDYY
+1119 ENQKDYSQKY
-1125 AKSKVNNKVLKE
+1125 IDLGCTKGPYEITSLDDKSKKYVWYEKAVN
-1137 QVAEYTS
+1137 
-1144 EKTVTTRNDYRDVE
+1144 
-1158 MPLQFV
+1158 
-1164 IRTEKIAEK
+1164 
-1173 TTDSLYNQ
+1173 
-1181 YTQYRTFAIEN
+1181 IEN
-1192 NKLHIKGTAYSMGMN
+1192 LEK
-1207 LSTSK
+1207 
-1212 KVTREIIFENQD
+1212 
-1224 NYKTYSYDLG
+1224 
-1234 SITNGLYEV
+1234 
-1243 GSALNDGLDKTRA
+1243 
-1256 WFDKTIDISNI
+1256 
-1267 PTGTYTIY
+1267 GTYTLQVY
-1275 IATQSNVN
+1275 TKTRDAEDYGDLN
-1283 DYSELTELL
+1283 DLFG
-1292 SRNLDDVILEING
+1292 ILETKKTTIGN
-1305 KTYSFT
+1305 KTYQ
-1311 IDTNER
+1311 IQINKDRENR
-1317 YRIEMNVEK
+1317 VE
-1326 SLK
+1326 LIVE

>member
-19 PKDTYAFSSENYK
+19 PKNTYAFSSEDYK

-57 NVFEDAQAWM
+57 SVFEDAQAWM

-321 NETKNGTSNLAI
+321 NETGNGRSNLAI

-435 AVIARSDAS
+435 SVIARSDAK
-444 NSAKEVYKYPE
+444 NSAKEVYKFPE

-461 IVGEKEGETV
+461 IVGEKEGDVV

-750 VKIDVVGSYQVT
+750 VKIDTVGSYQVT
-762 YKVTDKNNATTTKT
+762 YRVTDKNNTTTTKT

-783 NQKPVINAEDKEVI
+783 NKKPVINAEDKEVI
-797 QYRELD
+797 QYRELN

-977 QNDVKTDEVGK
+977 KNDVKTDEVGT

-1011 EEKKIEEK
+1011 EEKKLEEK
-1019 DGTFYFEYLKKV
+1019 SGEFYLESLEWNNDDKKFTVSGYLIIYDINNENKEYEVVFKDKNSDKEYTVKVNSWIKDTPYDLGKV
-1031 NGKLQIK
+1031 NG
-1038 GYNAIKGIDHTL
+1038 N
-1050 DTDISFY
+1050 S
-1057 IVFQDLKTGK
+1057 
-1067 EYTQELTRITDKEE
+1067 
-1081 ITRPVYSTDGKD
+1081 YSN
-1093 YTYSWFKGNL
+1093 SWFKGTL
-1103 DIDSLPD
+1103 DMTDIPN
-1110 GDYNLYIVT
+1110 GDYELYMKATNDKYYTEQIFDNLFNVTIDKRGEDNVHGYNFKVLQNYKSQKMEINIREELYTTSQAPTYRDMINGYEQIEFQDNKLYIQGYSYNYAGTYDNPDNIKRVLIL
-1119 ESKDYY
+1119 ENQKDYSQKY
-1125 AKSKVNNKVLKE
+1125 IDLGCTKGPYEITSLDDKSKKYVWYEKAVN
-1137 QVAEYTS
+1137 
-1144 EKTVTTRNDYRDVE
+1144 
-1158 MPLQFV
+1158 
-1164 IRTEKIAEK
+1164 
-1173 TTDSLYNQ
+1173 
-1181 YTQYRTFAIEN
+1181 IEN
-1192 NKLHIKGTAYSMGMN
+1192 LEK
-1207 LSTSK
+1207 
-1212 KVTREIIFENQD
+1212 
-1224 NYKTYSYDLG
+1224 
-1234 SITNGLYEV
+1234 
-1243 GSALNDGLDKTRA
+1243 
-1256 WFDKTIDISNI
+1256 
-1267 PTGTYTIY
+1267 GTYTLQVY
-1275 IATQSNVN
+1275 TKTRDAEDYGDLN
-1283 DYSELTELL
+1283 DLFG
-1292 SRNLDDVILEING
+1292 ILETKKTTIGN
-1305 KTYSFT
+1305 KTYQ
-1311 IDTNER
+1311 IQINKDRENR
-1317 YRIEMNVEK
+1317 VE
-1326 SLK
+1326 LIVE

>member
-19 PKDTYAFSSENYK
+19 PKNTYAFSSEDYK

-57 NVFEDAQAWM
+57 SVFEDAQAWM

-119 NNESTYGGGDGAFI
+119 NNKSTYGGGDGAFI

-321 NETKNGTSNLAI
+321 NETGNGRSNLAI

-636 VNSNTED
+636 VNSNTQD
-643 IEETKISGHYTNSY
+643 IEATKISGQYHNSY

-695 YVEKRNAKAANTA
+695 YVEKRNAKAENTA

-715 KTIVQGTKFNYKEG
+715 KTIVQGTKFNSKEG

-750 VKIDVVGSYQVT
+750 VKIDTVGSYQVT
-762 YKVTDKNNATTTKT
+762 YRVTDKNNTTTTKT

-783 NQKPVINAEDKEVI
+783 NKKPVINAEDKEVT
-797 QYRELD
+797 QYRELN

-977 QNDVKTDEVGK
+977 KNDVKTDEVGT

-1011 EEKKIEEK
+1011 EEKKLEEK
-1019 DGTFYFEYLKKV
+1019 SGEFYLESLEWNNDDKKFTVSGYLIIYDINNENKEYEVVFKDKNSDKEYTVKVNSWIKDTPYDLGKV
-1031 NGKLQIK
+1031 NG
-1038 GYNAIKGIDHTL
+1038 N
-1050 DTDISFY
+1050 S
-1057 IVFQDLKTGK
+1057 
-1067 EYTQELTRITDKEE
+1067 
-1081 ITRPVYSTDGKD
+1081 YSN
-1093 YTYSWFKGNL
+1093 SWFKGTL
-1103 DIDSLPD
+1103 DMTDIPN
-1110 GDYNLYIVT
+1110 GDYELYMKATNDKYYTEQIFDNLFNVTIDKRGEDNAHGYNFKVLQNYKSQKMEINIREELYTTSQAPTYRDMINGYEQIEFQDNKLYIQGYSYNYAGTYDNPDNIKRVLIL
-1119 ESKDYY
+1119 ENQKDYSQKY
-1125 AKSKVNNKVLKE
+1125 IDLGCTKGPYEITSLDDKSKKYVWYEKAVN
-1137 QVAEYTS
+1137 
-1144 EKTVTTRNDYRDVE
+1144 
-1158 MPLQFV
+1158 
-1164 IRTEKIAEK
+1164 
-1173 TTDSLYNQ
+1173 
-1181 YTQYRTFAIEN
+1181 IEN
-1192 NKLHIKGTAYSMGMN
+1192 LEK
-1207 LSTSK
+1207 
-1212 KVTREIIFENQD
+1212 
-1224 NYKTYSYDLG
+1224 
-1234 SITNGLYEV
+1234 
-1243 GSALNDGLDKTRA
+1243 
-1256 WFDKTIDISNI
+1256 
-1267 PTGTYTIY
+1267 GTYTLQVY
-1275 IATQSNVN
+1275 TKTRDAEDYGDLN
-1283 DYSELTELL
+1283 DLFG
-1292 SRNLDDVILEING
+1292 ILETKKTTIGN
-1305 KTYSFT
+1305 KTYQ
-1311 IDTNER
+1311 IQINKDRENR
-1317 YRIEMNVEK
+1317 VE
-1326 SLK
+1326 LIVE

>member
-19 PKDTYAFSSENYK
+19 PKNTYAFSSEDYK

-57 NVFEDAQAWM
+57 SVFEDAQAWM

-192 DSYSGNAGSTIGP
+192 DPYGGNAGSTIGP

-321 NETKNGTSNLAI
+321 NETGNGRSNLAI

-715 KTIVQGTKFNYKEG
+715 KTIVQGTKFDYKAG

-828 LDTPGDYEITY
+828 LDEAGTYEITY
-839 QATDTYNQTT
+839 EATDTYKQTT

-876 KFEALKDVTAEDKEE
+876 KFKPLEGVTAEDKEE
-891 GKIKEI
+891 GEIKDI

-902 DVKEKEIGKY
+902 DVNEKVIDTY

-926 TKTITVTVVENQ
+926 TKTIKVTVVENQ

-977 QNDVKTDEVGK
+977 KNDVKTDEVGT

-1011 EEKKIEEK
+1011 EEKKLEEK
-1019 DGTFYFEYLKKV
+1019 SGEFYLESLEWNNDDKKFTVSGYLIIYDINNENKEYEVVFKDKNSDKEYTVKVNSWIKDTPYDLGKV
-1031 NGKLQIK
+1031 NG
-1038 GYNAIKGIDHTL
+1038 N
-1050 DTDISFY
+1050 S
-1057 IVFQDLKTGK
+1057 
-1067 EYTQELTRITDKEE
+1067 
-1081 ITRPVYSTDGKD
+1081 YSN
-1093 YTYSWFKGNL
+1093 SWFKGTL
-1103 DIDSLPD
+1103 DMTDIPN
-1110 GDYNLYIVT
+1110 GDYELYMKATNDKYYTEQIFDNLFNVTIDKRGEDNVHGYNFKVLQNYKSQKMEINIREELYTTSQAPTYRDMINGYEQIEFQDNKLYIQGYSYNYAGTYDNPDNIKRVLIL
-1119 ESKDYY
+1119 ENQKDYSQKY
-1125 AKSKVNNKVLKE
+1125 IDLGCTKGPYEITSLDDKSKKYVWYEKAVN
-1137 QVAEYTS
+1137 
-1144 EKTVTTRNDYRDVE
+1144 
-1158 MPLQFV
+1158 
-1164 IRTEKIAEK
+1164 
-1173 TTDSLYNQ
+1173 
-1181 YTQYRTFAIEN
+1181 IEN
-1192 NKLHIKGTAYSMGMN
+1192 LEK
-1207 LSTSK
+1207 
-1212 KVTREIIFENQD
+1212 
-1224 NYKTYSYDLG
+1224 
-1234 SITNGLYEV
+1234 
-1243 GSALNDGLDKTRA
+1243 
-1256 WFDKTIDISNI
+1256 
-1267 PTGTYTIY
+1267 GTYTLQVY
-1275 IATQSNVN
+1275 TKTRDAEDYGDLN
-1283 DYSELTELL
+1283 DLFG
-1292 SRNLDDVILEING
+1292 ILETKKTTIGN
-1305 KTYSFT
+1305 KTYQ
-1311 IDTNER
+1311 IQINKDRENR
-1317 YRIEMNVEK
+1317 VE
-1326 SLK
+1326 LIVE

>member
-19 PKDTYAFSSENYK
+19 PKETYAFSSEDYK

-57 NVFEDAQAWM
+57 SGFEDAQAWM
-67 KNNGAEDL
+67 RNNGAEDL

-104 NFYTTKESSDAYTYM
+104 NFYTTKETADAYTYM
-119 NNESTYGGGDGAFI
+119 SNSSTYGGTDGAFI

-154 GWIAVDNY
+154 GWVAVDNY

-177 VTEESIR
+177 VTEDSIR
-184 HNYVTRVQ
+184 HNYVTKVQ
-192 DSYSGNAGSTIGP
+192 ESYNGNSGSTIGP

-240 NAVNKND
+240 NAVNKDN

-271 YIRNNMGYYRDVFGN
+271 YIRNNMGYYREVFGN
-286 SASSGASRLYG
+286 AASSGASRLYG
-297 KGQFFYYVQEKYG
+297 KGQFFYYAQEKHG
-310 ANAVLALSLSR
+310 VNAVLSLSLSR
-321 NETKNGTSNLAI
+321 NETGNGRSNLSI
-333 NNNNGFGLNAV
+333 NKNNGFGLNAV
-344 DSNPNNGKSWYPS
+344 DSSPTNSADWYAT
-357 FTYSIAKYGS
+357 FTESILGYAS
-367 HWITHKYADVKE
+367 HWITQRYADVTQ
-379 WQYFGPQFGNK
+379 WHYFGPQFGNK

-435 AVIARSDAS
+435 SVIARSDAK
-444 NSAKEVYKYPE
+444 NSAKEVYKFPE

-461 IVGEKEGETV
+461 IVGEKEGDVV

-477 YEVVSDLN
+477 YELVSDLN
-485 LDSNYNEKGE
+485 LDDNYNEQADGKD
-495 GEAYNWD
+495 YNWNK
-502 MTVYVPAAYIKKIN
+502 TVYVPATYIKKIN

-543 EADVKPKV
+543 DTTLKPKV

-636 VNSNTED
+636 VNSNTQD
-643 IEETKISGHYTNSY
+643 IEATKISGQYHNSY

-668 QTWYKV
+668 QTWYRV
-674 PVDISGTTDEFGWT
+674 PVDISGTTNEFGWT

-750 VKIDVVGSYQVT
+750 VKIDTVGSYQVT
-762 YKVTDKNNATTTKT
+762 YRVTDKNNTTTTKT

-828 LDTPGDYEITY
+828 LDEAGTYEITY
-839 QATDTYNQTT
+839 EATDTYKQTT

-876 KFEALKDVTAEDKEE
+876 KFKPLEGVTAEDKEE
-891 GKIKEI
+891 GEIKDI

-902 DVKEKEIGKY
+902 DVNEKVIDTY

-926 TKTITVTVVENQ
+926 TKTIKVTVVENQ

-950 LNEEFDELDGVTAE
+950 LNEKFNPLEGVTAE
-964 DPEDGKIEKIEVI
+964 DSEDGKIEKIEVI
-977 QNDVKTDEVGK
+977 QNDVKTDEVGT

-1011 EEKKIEEK
+1011 EEKKLEEK
-1019 DGTFYFEYLKKV
+1019 SGEFYLESLEWNNDDKKFTVSGYLIIYDINNENKEYEVVFKDKNSDKEYTVKVNSWIKDTPYDLGKV
-1031 NGKLQIK
+1031 NG
-1038 GYNAIKGIDHTL
+1038 N
-1050 DTDISFY
+1050 S
-1057 IVFQDLKTGK
+1057 
-1067 EYTQELTRITDKEE
+1067 
-1081 ITRPVYSTDGKD
+1081 YSN
-1093 YTYSWFKGNL
+1093 SWFKGTL
-1103 DIDSLPD
+1103 DMTDIPN
-1110 GDYNLYIVT
+1110 GDYELYMKATNDKYYTEQIFDNLFNVTIDKRGEDNVHGYNFKVLQNYKSQKMEINIREELYTTSQAPTYRDMINGYEQIEFQDNKLYIQGYSYNYAGTYDNPDNIKRVLIL
-1119 ESKDYY
+1119 ENQKDYSQKY
-1125 AKSKVNNKVLKE
+1125 IDLGCTKGPYEITSLDDKSKKYVWYEKAVN
-1137 QVAEYTS
+1137 
-1144 EKTVTTRNDYRDVE
+1144 
-1158 MPLQFV
+1158 
-1164 IRTEKIAEK
+1164 
-1173 TTDSLYNQ
+1173 
-1181 YTQYRTFAIEN
+1181 IEN
-1192 NKLHIKGTAYSMGMN
+1192 LEK
-1207 LSTSK
+1207 
-1212 KVTREIIFENQD
+1212 
-1224 NYKTYSYDLG
+1224 
-1234 SITNGLYEV
+1234 
-1243 GSALNDGLDKTRA
+1243 
-1256 WFDKTIDISNI
+1256 
-1267 PTGTYTIY
+1267 GTYTLQVY
-1275 IATQSNVN
+1275 TKTRDAEDYGDLN
-1283 DYSELTELL
+1283 DLFG
-1292 SRNLDDVILEING
+1292 ILETKKTTIGN
-1305 KTYSFT
+1305 KTYQ
-1311 IDTNER
+1311 IQINKDRENR
-1317 YRIEMNVEK
+1317 VE
-1326 SLK
+1326 LIVE

>member
-19 PKDTYAFSSENYK
+19 PKNTYAFSSEDYK

-57 NVFEDAQAWM
+57 SVFEDAQAWM

-321 NETKNGTSNLAI
+321 NETGNGRSNLAI

-485 LDSNYNEKGE
+485 LDSNYNEEGE

-563 SALTTKKDQKLVN
+563 SALTTRKDQKLVN

-695 YVEKRNAKAANTA
+695 YVEKRNAKAENTA
-708 PVIIAED
+708 PIITASN
-715 KTIVQGTKFNYKEG
+715 KTIVQGTKFDYKAG

-783 NQKPVINAEDKEVI
+783 NKKPVINAEDKEVT
-797 QYRELD
+797 QYRELN

-814 DGKVEVKVKNSTVK
+814 DGKVEVKVKNNTVK

-977 QNDVKTDEVGK
+977 KNDVKTDEVGT

-1011 EEKKIEEK
+1011 EEKKLEEK
-1019 DGTFYFEYLKKV
+1019 SGEFYLESLEWNNDDKKFTVSGYLIIYDINNENKEYEVVFKDKNSDKEYTVKVNSWIKDTPYDLGKV
-1031 NGKLQIK
+1031 NG
-1038 GYNAIKGIDHTL
+1038 N
-1050 DTDISFY
+1050 S
-1057 IVFQDLKTGK
+1057 
-1067 EYTQELTRITDKEE
+1067 
-1081 ITRPVYSTDGKD
+1081 YSN
-1093 YTYSWFKGNL
+1093 SWFKGTL
-1103 DIDSLPD
+1103 DMTDIPN
-1110 GDYNLYIVT
+1110 GDYELYMKATNDKYYTEQIFDNLFNVTIDKRGEDNVHGYNFKVLQNYKSQKMEINIREELYTTSQAPTYRDMINGYEQIEFQDNKLYIQGYSYNYAGTYDNPDNIKRVLIL
-1119 ESKDYY
+1119 ENQKDYSQKY
-1125 AKSKVNNKVLKE
+1125 IDLGCTKGPYEITSLDDKSKKYVWYEKAVN
-1137 QVAEYTS
+1137 
-1144 EKTVTTRNDYRDVE
+1144 
-1158 MPLQFV
+1158 
-1164 IRTEKIAEK
+1164 
-1173 TTDSLYNQ
+1173 
-1181 YTQYRTFAIEN
+1181 IEN
-1192 NKLHIKGTAYSMGMN
+1192 LEK
-1207 LSTSK
+1207 
-1212 KVTREIIFENQD
+1212 
-1224 NYKTYSYDLG
+1224 
-1234 SITNGLYEV
+1234 
-1243 GSALNDGLDKTRA
+1243 
-1256 WFDKTIDISNI
+1256 
-1267 PTGTYTIY
+1267 GTYTLQVY
-1275 IATQSNVN
+1275 TKTRDAEDYGDLN
-1283 DYSELTELL
+1283 DLFG
-1292 SRNLDDVILEING
+1292 ILETKKTTIGN
-1305 KTYSFT
+1305 KTYQ
-1311 IDTNER
+1311 IQINKDRENR
-1317 YRIEMNVEK
+1317 VE
-1326 SLK
+1326 LIVE